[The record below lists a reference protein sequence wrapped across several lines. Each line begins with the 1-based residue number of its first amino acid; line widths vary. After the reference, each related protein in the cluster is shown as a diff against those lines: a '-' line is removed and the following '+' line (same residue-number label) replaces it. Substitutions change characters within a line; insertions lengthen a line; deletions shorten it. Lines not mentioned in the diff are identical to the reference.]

1 MNYIR
6 VELLS
11 DTCFSSG
18 EVYNSAVDTDVFCD
32 TNGIP
37 VIGGKRLKGCIRE
50 AAEELRDWG
59 YMIDVEGIFG
69 DRYDRNSVI
78 HISDAKPEK
87 YDQYISELSVR
98 NDPML
103 VHPSRV
109 LDAFTYI
116 RTQTAVDQEG
126 IADHNTLRSIRVI
139 KKGLVFFASV
149 EFRCD
154 EEKKIEY
161 AQQML
166 KICKAVRHMGLNRTR
181 GMGSVKVSFEMNM
194 PEIFEDRTP
203 EFITAGRQD
212 GISYSRLDYM
222 LYLHSAV
229 LCKSAAGGQNV
240 CCPYI
245 EGAKIL
251 GMIAEAYKTEGEG
264 NEKFA
269 EDTKDRSLICS
280 NAYISD
286 GKKRFE
292 PADAS
297 LFAVKDDPQQGRCK
311 AVDIMG
317 ELRDDEIEKLSP
329 LGDKFI
335 CYNGQQ
341 AEEKKVDMEIRY
353 HHSRPADKSI
363 GHVVSGDSNNQMYQ
377 IESISAGQTFAGYIL
392 GNSDQIRKICELFEK
407 RDHYRIGYNRSAEY
421 GEVSIQVVGLSVNDE
436 VEEGKEKANRFLL
449 RLNSPAILRR
459 ENGMVSPDEEKILD
473 QLKTKLKMP
482 ELVLTIEKRF
492 LKFTEIGGYNVTWNA
507 RKPSVSVFDKG
518 TSFIMKSSVSIC
530 LEKINRIWIGE
541 RNMEGYGE
549 ICAEKVPEQ
558 YKFEIIKAKEEK
570 RNVVNES
577 EGVSDMLKWLGTR
590 YAKEI
595 VRAYAMKQAE
605 SIWKSIKK
613 RTNANA
619 VVNQMM
625 MILKE
630 QSNYSEFER
639 TVEDRYDKGV
649 DAKQEK
655 LETAKKIYVFPEQK
669 IVEMFSSDLPV
680 EIGEN
685 EVYMWY
691 FNTLLTQL
699 KYKIR
704 HQRKG
709 GKDKN
714 EQ

>member
-18 EVYNSAVDTDVFCD
+18 EVYNSAVDTDVFRD
-32 TNGIP
+32 ENGIP

-69 DRYDRNSVI
+69 SKYDRNSAI
-78 HISDAKPEK
+78 HISDARPEQ
-87 YDQYISELSVR
+87 YDQYISELSMR

-126 IADHNTLRSIRVI
+126 IADRNTLRSIRVI
-139 KKGLVFFASV
+139 KKGLVFFAPV
-149 EFRCD
+149 EFRCSD
-154 EEKKIEY
+154 EKKHEY
-161 AQQML
+161 EDQMV
-166 KICKAVRHMGLNRTR
+166 KICKVVRHMGLNRTR
-181 GMGSVKVSFEMNM
+181 GMGSVKVSFEMDI
-194 PEIFEDRTP
+194 PEIFKDRKP
-203 EFITAGRQD
+203 EFIIAECQEGM
-212 GISYSRLDYM
+212 SYSKLDYM

-229 LCKSAAGGQNV
+229 LCKSAAGGQTV

-251 GMIAEAYKTEGEG
+251 GMIAEAYKTEGKG
-264 NEKFA
+264 NEEFA
-269 EDTKDRSLICS
+269 KDTKDQALICS

-286 GKKRFE
+286 GRKRFE

-297 LFAVKDDPQQGRCK
+297 LFVVKDDPRKGRCK
-311 AVDIMG
+311 AVDIG

-363 GHVVSGDSNNQMYQ
+363 GHVVSSDSDNQMYQ
-377 IESISAGQTFAGYIL
+377 IESISAGQTFTGYIL
-392 GNSDQIRKICELFEK
+392 GSSDQIRKICDLFEK
-407 RDHYRIGYNRSAEY
+407 RNHYRIGYNRSAEY
-421 GEVSIQVVGLSVNDE
+421 GEVSIHVVGLSENNEIDE
-436 VEEGKEKANRFLL
+436 GDSVDRFLL

-459 ENGMVSPDEEKILD
+459 ENGMVSPDEEVLLD
-473 QLKTKLKMP
+473 QLKRKLDLP
-482 ELVLTIEKRF
+482 DLAIEKRF
-492 LKFTEIGGYNVTWNA
+492 LRFTEIGGYNVTWNA
-507 RKPSVSVFDKG
+507 RKPSISVFDKG
-518 TSFIMKSSVSIC
+518 TAFVMKSPAPIC

-549 ICAEKVPEQ
+549 IRAEKIPEQ
-558 YKFEIIKAKEEK
+558 YKFEIIKAEEEK
-570 RNVVNES
+570 SKKVNES
-577 EGVSDMLKWLGTR
+577 ESVSDMLIWLGR
-590 YAKEI
+590 KYAGEI
-595 VRAYAMKQAE
+595 VQAYAAKQAE
-605 SIWKSIKK
+605 RIWESIRK
-613 RTNANA
+613 RPNVNA
-619 VVNQMM
+619 VVNQML

-630 QSNYSEFER
+630 QKKYSEFKR
-639 TVEDRYDKGV
+639 AVKDRYDKGV

-655 LETAKKIYVFPEQK
+655 LETAKKIYAFPEQK
-669 IVEMFSSDLPV
+669 IVEMFPSDLPV
-680 EIGEN
+680 KIGED

-691 FNTLLTQL
+691 FSTLLTQL

-709 GKDKN
+709 GKEKN

>member
-32 TNGIP
+32 ANGIP

-69 DRYDRNSVI
+69 ARYDRNSAI
-78 HISDAKPEK
+78 NISDAKPEQ

-103 VHPSRV
+103 VYPSRV

-116 RTQTAVDQEG
+116 RTQTALDQEG
-126 IADHNTLRSIRVI
+126 IADRNTLRSTRVI
-139 KKGLVFFASV
+139 KKGLVFFAPV
-149 EFRCD
+149 EFRCSD
-154 EEKKIEY
+154 EKKHEY
-161 AQQML
+161 EDQMV

-181 GMGSVKVSFEMNM
+181 GMGSVKVNFEMDM
-194 PEIFEDRTP
+194 PELFMDRKL
-203 EFITAGRQD
+203 EFSTTECQD
-212 GISYSRLDYM
+212 SISYSRLDYR

-229 LCKSAAGGQNV
+229 LCKSAAGGQTV

-251 GMIAEAYKTEGEG
+251 GMIAEAYKMEDKG

-269 EDTKDRSLICS
+269 ELTKDQSLICS

-297 LFAVKDDPQQGRCK
+297 LFVVKDNPCHGRCK
-311 AVDIMG
+311 AVDIG

-363 GHVVSGDSNNQMYQ
+363 GHVVSSDSDNQMYQ

-392 GNSDQIRKICELFEK
+392 GSSDQIRKICKLFK
-407 RDHYRIGYNRSAEY
+407 GRDYYRIGYNRSAEY
-421 GEVSIQVVGLSVNDE
+421 GEVSIHVVGLSENNE
-436 VEEGKEKANRFLL
+436 TEEGGESADTFLL

-459 ENGMVSPDEEKILD
+459 ENGMVSPDEEMILD
-473 QLKTKLKMP
+473 QLKKKLDLP
-482 ELVLTIEKRF
+482 DLEIEKRF

-507 RKPSVSVFDKG
+507 RKPSVPVFDKG
-518 TSFIMKSSVSIC
+518 TAFVMRSPVPVC

-549 ICAEKVPEQ
+549 IRAEKIPEQ

-570 RNVVNES
+570 AKKVNES
-577 EGVSDMLKWLGTR
+577 ESVSDMLIWLGRR
-590 YAKEI
+590 YAEEI
-595 VRAYAMKQAE
+595 VQAYAVKQAE
-605 SIWKSIKK
+605 RIWESIRK
-613 RTNANA
+613 RPNANA
-619 VVNQMM
+619 VVNQML

-630 QSNYSEFER
+630 QKKYSEFKR
-639 TVEDRYDKGV
+639 AVEDRYDKGV

-655 LETAKKIYVFPEQK
+655 LETAKKIYTFPEQK
-669 IVEMFSSDLPV
+669 IMEMFPSDLPV
-680 EIGEN
+680 KIGED

-691 FNTLLTQL
+691 FSTLLTQL

-709 GKDKN
+709 GKEKN

>member
-18 EVYNSAVDTDVFCD
+18 EVYNSAVDTDVFRD
-32 TNGIP
+32 ENGIP

-69 DRYDRNSVI
+69 SKYDRNSAI
-78 HISDAKPEK
+78 HISDARPEQ

-126 IADHNTLRSIRVI
+126 IADRNTLRSIRVI
-139 KKGLVFFASV
+139 KKGLVFFAPV
-149 EFRCD
+149 EFRCSD
-154 EEKKIEY
+154 EKKHEY
-161 AQQML
+161 EDQMV

-181 GMGSVKVSFEMNM
+181 GTGSVKVSFEMDI
-194 PEIFEDRTP
+194 PEIFKDRKP
-203 EFITAGRQD
+203 EFITAECQE

-229 LCKSAAGGQNV
+229 LCKSAAGGQTV

-251 GMIAEAYKTEGEG
+251 GMIAEAYKTEGKG
-264 NEKFA
+264 NEEFA
-269 EDTKDRSLICS
+269 ELTKDQSLICS

-297 LFAVKDDPQQGRCK
+297 LFVVKDDPLQGRCK
-311 AVDIMG
+311 AVDMG
-317 ELRDDEIEKLSP
+317 ELKDDEIEKLSP

-335 CYNGQQ
+335 CYNRQQ

-363 GHVVSGDSNNQMYQ
+363 GHVVSSDSDNQMYQ
-377 IESISAGQTFAGYIL
+377 IESISAGQTFTGYIL
-392 GNSDQIRKICELFEK
+392 GSSDQIRKICELFEK
-407 RDHYRIGYNRSAEY
+407 RNHYRIGYNRSAEY
-421 GEVSIQVVGLSVNDE
+421 GEVSIHVAGLSENNE
-436 VEEGKEKANRFLL
+436 IEEGDSVDRFLL

-459 ENGMVSPDEEKILD
+459 ENGMVSPDEEMILG
-473 QLKTKLKMP
+473 QLKRKLDLP
-482 ELVLTIEKRF
+482 NLTIEKRF
-492 LKFTEIGGYNVTWNA
+492 LRFTEIGGYNVTWNA
-507 RKPSVSVFDKG
+507 RKPSVPVFDKG
-518 TSFIMKSSVSIC
+518 TAFVMRSPVPVC

-549 ICAEKVPEQ
+549 IRAEKIPEQ
-558 YKFEIIKAKEEK
+558 YKFEIIKAEEEK
-570 RNVVNES
+570 SKKVNES
-577 EGVSDMLKWLGTR
+577 ESVSDMLIWLGR
-590 YAKEI
+590 KYAGEI
-595 VRAYAMKQAE
+595 VQAYAAKQAE
-605 SIWKSIKK
+605 RIWESIRK
-613 RTNANA
+613 RPNANA
-619 VVNQMM
+619 VVNQML

-630 QSNYSEFER
+630 QKKYSEFKR
-639 TVEDRYDKGV
+639 AVEDRYDKGV

-655 LETAKKIYVFPEQK
+655 LETAKKIYAFPEQK
-669 IVEMFSSDLPV
+669 IVEMFPSDLPV
-680 EIGEN
+680 KIGED

-691 FNTLLTQL
+691 FSTLLTQL

-709 GKDKN
+709 GKEKN

>member
-18 EVYNSAVDTDVFCD
+18 EVYNSAVDTDVFRD
-32 TNGIP
+32 ENGIP

-69 DRYDRNSVI
+69 SKYDRNSAI
-78 HISDAKPEK
+78 HISDARPEQ
-87 YDQYISELSVR
+87 YDQYLSELSVR

-126 IADHNTLRSIRVI
+126 IADRNTLRSIRVI
-139 KKGLVFFASV
+139 KKGLVFFAPV
-149 EFRCD
+149 EFRCSD
-154 EEKKIEY
+154 EKKHEY
-161 AQQML
+161 EDQMV

-181 GMGSVKVSFEMNM
+181 GMGSVKVSFEMDI
-194 PEIFEDRTP
+194 PEIFKDRKP
-203 EFITAGRQD
+203 EFITAECQE

-229 LCKSAAGGQNV
+229 LCKSAAGGQTV

-251 GMIAEAYKTEGEG
+251 GMIAEAYKTEGKG
-264 NEKFA
+264 NEEFA
-269 EDTKDRSLICS
+269 KDTKDQSLICS

-286 GKKRFE
+286 GERRFE

-297 LFAVKDDPQQGRCK
+297 LFVVKDDPRQGRCK
-311 AVDIMG
+311 AVDMG
-317 ELRDDEIEKLSP
+317 ELKDDEIEKLSP

-363 GHVVSGDSNNQMYQ
+363 GHVVSSDSDNQMYQ

-392 GNSDQIRKICELFEK
+392 GSSDQIRKICELFKK

-421 GEVSIQVVGLSVNDE
+421 GEVSIHVAGLSENNE
-436 VEEGKEKANRFLL
+436 IEEGDSVDRFLL

-459 ENGMVSPDEEKILD
+459 ENGMVSPDEEMILG
-473 QLKTKLKMP
+473 QLKRKLDLP
-482 ELVLTIEKRF
+482 DLTIEKRF
-492 LKFTEIGGYNVTWNA
+492 LRFTEIGGYNVTWNA
-507 RKPSVSVFDKG
+507 RKPSVPVFDKG
-518 TSFIMKSSVSIC
+518 TAFIMRSPVPVC

-549 ICAEKVPEQ
+549 IRAEKIPEQ
-558 YKFEIIKAKEEK
+558 HKFEIIKAEEEK
-570 RNVVNES
+570 SKKVNES
-577 EGVSDMLKWLGTR
+577 ESVSDMLIWLGR
-590 YAKEI
+590 KYAGEI
-595 VRAYAMKQAE
+595 VQAYAAKQAE
-605 SIWKSIKK
+605 RIWESIRK
-613 RTNANA
+613 RPNANA
-619 VVNQMM
+619 VVNQML

-630 QSNYSEFER
+630 QKKYSEFTR
-639 TVEDRYDKGV
+639 AVEDRYDKGV

-655 LETAKKIYVFPEQK
+655 LETAKKIYAFPEQK
-669 IVEMFSSDLPV
+669 IVEMFPSDLPV
-680 EIGEN
+680 EIGED

-691 FNTLLTQL
+691 FSTLLTQL

-709 GKDKN
+709 GKEKN

>member
-18 EVYNSAVDTDVFCD
+18 EVYNSAVDTDVFRD
-32 TNGIP
+32 ENGIP

-69 DRYDRNSVI
+69 SKYDRNSAI
-78 HISDAKPEK
+78 HISDARPEQ
-87 YDQYISELSVR
+87 YDQYISELSMR

-126 IADHNTLRSIRVI
+126 IADRNTLRSIRVI
-139 KKGLVFFASV
+139 KKGLVFFAPV
-149 EFRCD
+149 EFRCSD
-154 EEKKIEY
+154 EKKHEY
-161 AQQML
+161 EDQMV

-181 GMGSVKVSFEMNM
+181 GMGSVKVSFEMDI
-194 PEIFEDRTP
+194 PEIFKDRKP
-203 EFITAGRQD
+203 EFIIAECQEGM
-212 GISYSRLDYM
+212 SYSRLDYM

-229 LCKSAAGGQNV
+229 LCKSAAGGQTV

-251 GMIAEAYKTEGEG
+251 GMIAEAYKTEGKG
-264 NEKFA
+264 NEEFA
-269 EDTKDRSLICS
+269 KDTKDQVLICS

-286 GKKRFE
+286 GRKRFE

-297 LFAVKDDPQQGRCK
+297 LFVVKDDPRKGRCK
-311 AVDIMG
+311 AVDIG

-363 GHVVSGDSNNQMYQ
+363 GHVVSSDSDNQMYQ
-377 IESISAGQTFAGYIL
+377 IESISAGQTFTGYIL
-392 GNSDQIRKICELFEK
+392 GSSDQIRKICDLFEK
-407 RDHYRIGYNRSAEY
+407 RNHYRIGYNRSAEY
-421 GEVSIQVVGLSVNDE
+421 GEVSIYVVGLSENNEIDE
-436 VEEGKEKANRFLL
+436 GDSVDRFLL

-459 ENGMVSPDEEKILD
+459 ENGMVSPDEEVLLD
-473 QLKTKLKMP
+473 QLKRKLDLP
-482 ELVLTIEKRF
+482 DLAIEKRF
-492 LKFTEIGGYNVTWNA
+492 LRFTEIGGYNVTWNA
-507 RKPSVSVFDKG
+507 RKPSISVFDKG
-518 TSFIMKSSVSIC
+518 TAFVMKSPAPIC

-549 ICAEKVPEQ
+549 IRAEKIPEQ
-558 YKFEIIKAKEEK
+558 YKFEIIKAEEEK
-570 RNVVNES
+570 SKKVNES
-577 EGVSDMLKWLGTR
+577 ESVSDMLIWLGR
-590 YAKEI
+590 KYAGEI
-595 VRAYAMKQAE
+595 VQAYAAKQAE
-605 SIWKSIKK
+605 RIWESIRK
-613 RTNANA
+613 RPNANA
-619 VVNQMM
+619 VVNQML

-630 QSNYSEFER
+630 QKKYSEFKR
-639 TVEDRYDKGV
+639 AVKDRYDKGV

-655 LETAKKIYVFPEQK
+655 LETAKKIYAFPEQK
-669 IVEMFSSDLPV
+669 IVEMFPSDLPV
-680 EIGEN
+680 KIGED

-691 FNTLLTQL
+691 FSTLLTQL

-709 GKDKN
+709 GKEKN

>member
-18 EVYNSAVDTDVFCD
+18 EVYNSAVDTDVFRD
-32 TNGIP
+32 ENGIP

-69 DRYDRNSVI
+69 SKYDRNSAI
-78 HISDAKPEK
+78 HISDARPEQ

-126 IADHNTLRSIRVI
+126 IADRNTLRSIRVI
-139 KKGLVFFASV
+139 KKGLVFFAPV
-149 EFRCD
+149 EFRCSD
-154 EEKKIEY
+154 EKKHEY
-161 AQQML
+161 EDQMV

-181 GMGSVKVSFEMNM
+181 GTGSVKVSFEMDI
-194 PEIFEDRTP
+194 PEIFKDRKP
-203 EFITAGRQD
+203 EFITAECQE

-229 LCKSAAGGQNV
+229 LCKSAAGGQTV

-251 GMIAEAYKTEGEG
+251 GMIAEAYKTEGKG
-264 NEKFA
+264 NEEFA
-269 EDTKDRSLICS
+269 ELTKDQSLICS

-297 LFAVKDDPQQGRCK
+297 LFVVKDDPRQGRCK
-311 AVDIMG
+311 AVDMG
-317 ELRDDEIEKLSP
+317 ELKDDEIEKLSP

-363 GHVVSGDSNNQMYQ
+363 GHVVSSDSDNQMYQ
-377 IESISAGQTFAGYIL
+377 IESISAGQTFTGYIL
-392 GNSDQIRKICELFEK
+392 GSSDQIRKICELFEK
-407 RDHYRIGYNRSAEY
+407 RNHYRIGYNRSAEY
-421 GEVSIQVVGLSVNDE
+421 GEVSIHVAGLSENNE
-436 VEEGKEKANRFLL
+436 IEEGDSVDRFLL

-459 ENGMVSPDEEKILD
+459 ENGMVSPDEEMILG
-473 QLKTKLKMP
+473 QLKRKLDLP
-482 ELVLTIEKRF
+482 DLTIEKRF
-492 LKFTEIGGYNVTWNA
+492 LRFTEIGGYNVTWNA
-507 RKPSVSVFDKG
+507 RKPSVPVFDKG
-518 TSFIMKSSVSIC
+518 TAFIMRSPVPVC

-549 ICAEKVPEQ
+549 IRAEKIPEQ
-558 YKFEIIKAKEEK
+558 HKFEIIKAEEEK
-570 RNVVNES
+570 SKKVNES
-577 EGVSDMLKWLGTR
+577 ESVSDMLIWLGR
-590 YAKEI
+590 KYAGEI
-595 VRAYAMKQAE
+595 VQAYAAKQAE
-605 SIWKSIKK
+605 RIWESIRK
-613 RTNANA
+613 RPNANA
-619 VVNQMM
+619 VVNQML

-630 QSNYSEFER
+630 QKKYSEFKR
-639 TVEDRYDKGV
+639 AVEDRYDKGV

-655 LETAKKIYVFPEQK
+655 LETAKKIYAFPEQK
-669 IVEMFSSDLPV
+669 IVEMFPSDLPV
-680 EIGEN
+680 KIGED

-691 FNTLLTQL
+691 FSTLLTQL

-709 GKDKN
+709 GKEKN

>member
-18 EVYNSAVDTDVFCD
+18 EVYNSAVDTDVFRD
-32 TNGIP
+32 ENGIP

-69 DRYDRNSVI
+69 SKYDRNSAI
-78 HISDAKPEK
+78 HISDARPEQ

-126 IADHNTLRSIRVI
+126 IADRNTLRSIRVI
-139 KKGLVFFASV
+139 KKGLVFFAPV
-149 EFRCD
+149 EFRCSD
-154 EEKKIEY
+154 EKKHEY
-161 AQQML
+161 EDQMV

-181 GMGSVKVSFEMNM
+181 GMGSVKVSFEMDI
-194 PEIFEDRTP
+194 PEIFKDRKP
-203 EFITAGRQD
+203 EFITAACQEGM
-212 GISYSRLDYM
+212 SYSRLDYM

-229 LCKSAAGGQNV
+229 LCKSAAGGQTV

-251 GMIAEAYKTEGEG
+251 GMIAEAYKTEGKG
-264 NEKFA
+264 NEEFA
-269 EDTKDRSLICS
+269 KDTKDQSLICS

-297 LFAVKDDPQQGRCK
+297 LFVVKDDPRKGRCK
-311 AVDIMG
+311 AVDIG

-363 GHVVSGDSNNQMYQ
+363 GHAVSSDSDNQMYQ
-377 IESISAGQTFAGYIL
+377 IESISAGQTFTGYIL
-392 GNSDQIRKICELFEK
+392 GSSDQIRKICELFEK
-407 RDHYRIGYNRSAEY
+407 RNHYRIGYNRSAEY
-421 GEVSIQVVGLSVNDE
+421 GEVSIHVVGLSENNE
-436 VEEGKEKANRFLL
+436 IEEGDSVDRFLL

-459 ENGMVSPDEEKILD
+459 ENGMVSPDEEMILG
-473 QLKTKLKMP
+473 QLKRKLDLP
-482 ELVLTIEKRF
+482 DLTIEKRF
-492 LKFTEIGGYNVTWNA
+492 LRFTEIGGYNVTWNA
-507 RKPSVSVFDKG
+507 RKPSVPVFDKG
-518 TSFIMKSSVSIC
+518 TAFVMRSPVPVC

-549 ICAEKVPEQ
+549 IRAEKIPEQ
-558 YKFEIIKAKEEK
+558 YKFEIIKAEEEK
-570 RNVVNES
+570 SKKVNES
-577 EGVSDMLKWLGTR
+577 ESVSDMLIWLGR
-590 YAKEI
+590 KYAGEI
-595 VRAYAMKQAE
+595 VQAYAAKQAE
-605 SIWKSIKK
+605 RIWESIRK
-613 RTNANA
+613 RPNANA
-619 VVNQMM
+619 VVNQML

-630 QSNYSEFER
+630 QKKYSEFTR
-639 TVEDRYDKGV
+639 AVEDRYDKGV

-655 LETAKKIYVFPEQK
+655 LETAKKIYAFPEQK
-669 IVEMFSSDLPV
+669 IVEMFPSDLPV
-680 EIGEN
+680 EIGED

-691 FNTLLTQL
+691 FSTLLTQL

-709 GKDKN
+709 GKEKN

>member
-18 EVYNSAVDTDVFCD
+18 EVYNSAVDTDVFRD
-32 TNGIP
+32 ENGIP

-69 DRYDRNSVI
+69 SKYDRNSAI
-78 HISDAKPEK
+78 HISDARPEQ

-126 IADHNTLRSIRVI
+126 IADRNTLRSIRVI
-139 KKGLVFFASV
+139 KKGLVFFAPV
-149 EFRCD
+149 EFRCSD
-154 EEKKIEY
+154 EKKHEY
-161 AQQML
+161 EDQMV

-181 GMGSVKVSFEMNM
+181 GMGSVKVSFEMDI
-194 PEIFEDRTP
+194 PEIFKDRKP
-203 EFITAGRQD
+203 EFITAACQEGM
-212 GISYSRLDYM
+212 SYSRLDYM

-229 LCKSAAGGQNV
+229 LCKSAAGGQTV

-251 GMIAEAYKTEGEG
+251 GMIAEAYKTEGKG
-264 NEKFA
+264 NEEFA
-269 EDTKDRSLICS
+269 KDTKDQSLICS

-286 GKKRFE
+286 GERRFE

-297 LFAVKDDPQQGRCK
+297 LFVVKDDPRQGRCK
-311 AVDIMG
+311 AVDMG
-317 ELRDDEIEKLSP
+317 ELKDDEIEKLSP

-363 GHVVSGDSNNQMYQ
+363 GHVVSSDSDNQMYQ
-377 IESISAGQTFAGYIL
+377 IESISAGQTFTGYIL
-392 GNSDQIRKICELFEK
+392 GSSDQIRKICELFEK
-407 RDHYRIGYNRSAEY
+407 RNHYRIGYNRSAEY
-421 GEVSIQVVGLSVNDE
+421 GEVSIHVVGLSENNE
-436 VEEGKEKANRFLL
+436 IEEGDSVDRFLL

-459 ENGMVSPDEEKILD
+459 ENGMVSPDEEMILG
-473 QLKTKLKMP
+473 QLKRKLDLP
-482 ELVLTIEKRF
+482 DLTIEKRF
-492 LKFTEIGGYNVTWNA
+492 LRFTEIGGYNVTWNA
-507 RKPSVSVFDKG
+507 RKPSVPVFDKG
-518 TSFIMKSSVSIC
+518 TAFIMRSPVPVC

-549 ICAEKVPEQ
+549 IRAEKIPEQ
-558 YKFEIIKAKEEK
+558 HKFEIIKAEEEK
-570 RNVVNES
+570 SKKVNES
-577 EGVSDMLKWLGTR
+577 ESVSDMLIWLGR
-590 YAKEI
+590 KYAGEI
-595 VRAYAMKQAE
+595 VQAYAAKQAE
-605 SIWKSIKK
+605 RIWESIRK
-613 RTNANA
+613 RPNANA
-619 VVNQMM
+619 VVNQML

-630 QSNYSEFER
+630 QKKYSEFTR
-639 TVEDRYDKGV
+639 AVEDRYDKGV

-655 LETAKKIYVFPEQK
+655 LETAKKIYAFPEQK
-669 IVEMFSSDLPV
+669 IVEMFPSDLPV
-680 EIGEN
+680 EIGED

-691 FNTLLTQL
+691 FSTLLTQL

-709 GKDKN
+709 GKEKN

>member
-18 EVYNSAVDTDVFCD
+18 EVYNSAVDTDVFRD
-32 TNGIP
+32 ENGIP

-69 DRYDRNSVI
+69 SKYDRNSAI
-78 HISDAKPEK
+78 HISDARPEQ

-126 IADHNTLRSIRVI
+126 IADRNTLRSIRAI
-139 KKGLVFFASV
+139 KKGLVFFAPV
-149 EFRCD
+149 ELRCSD
-154 EEKKIEY
+154 EKKHEY
-161 AQQML
+161 EDQMV

-181 GMGSVKVSFEMNM
+181 GMGSVKVSFEMDI
-194 PEIFEDRTP
+194 PEIFKDRKP
-203 EFITAGRQD
+203 EFIIAECQEGM
-212 GISYSRLDYM
+212 SYSRLDYM

-229 LCKSAAGGQNV
+229 LCKSAAGGQTV

-251 GMIAEAYKTEGEG
+251 GMIAEAYKTEGKG
-264 NEKFA
+264 NEEFA
-269 EDTKDRSLICS
+269 ELTKDQSLICS

-286 GKKRFE
+286 GRKRFE

-297 LFAVKDDPQQGRCK
+297 LFVVKDDPREGRCK
-311 AVDIMG
+311 AVDIG

-363 GHVVSGDSNNQMYQ
+363 GHVVSSDSDNQMYQ

-392 GNSDQIRKICELFEK
+392 GSSDQIRKICELFKK
-407 RDHYRIGYNRSAEY
+407 RNHYRIGYNRSAEY
-421 GEVSIQVVGLSVNDE
+421 GEVSIHVVGLSVDDG
-436 VEEGKEKANRFLL
+436 VEEGKEKVNRFLL

-459 ENGMVSPDEEKILD
+459 KNGMVSPDEKIILD
-473 QLKTKLKMP
+473 QLERKMNLS
-482 ELVLTIEKRF
+482 ELIIEKRF

-507 RKPSVSVFDKG
+507 RKPSVPVFDKG
-518 TSFIMKSSVSIC
+518 TTFIMRSPVPIC
-530 LEKINRIWIGE
+530 LDKINRIWIGE

-558 YKFEIIKAKEEK
+558 YKFEIAKAKEEK
-570 RNVVNES
+570 TKAVNES
-577 EGVSDMLKWLGTR
+577 KETSDMLKWLGTR

-595 VRAYAMKQAE
+595 VRAYAVKQAE
-605 SIWKSIKK
+605 SIWKSIKE
-613 RTNANA
+613 RPNANA
-619 VVNQMM
+619 VVNQML

-630 QSNYSEFER
+630 QTKYSEFEGA
-639 TVEDRYDKGV
+639 VEERYDKGV

-655 LETAKKIYVFPEQK
+655 LEIAKKIYAFSKEEIVDMFP
-669 IVEMFSSDLPV
+669 SDLPV
-680 EIGEN
+680 EIGED
-685 EVYMWY
+685 EVYTWY
-691 FNTLLTQL
+691 FSTLLTQL

-709 GKDKN
+709 GKEKN

>member
-18 EVYNSAVDTDVFCD
+18 EVYNSAVDTDVFRD
-32 TNGIP
+32 ENGIP

-69 DRYDRNSVI
+69 SKYDRNSAI
-78 HISDAKPEK
+78 HISDARPEQ

-126 IADHNTLRSIRVI
+126 IADRNTLRSIRVI
-139 KKGLVFFASV
+139 KKGLVFFAPV
-149 EFRCD
+149 EFRCSD
-154 EEKKIEY
+154 EKKHEY
-161 AQQML
+161 EDQMV

-181 GMGSVKVSFEMNM
+181 GMGSVKVSFEMDI
-194 PEIFEDRTP
+194 PEIFKDRKP
-203 EFITAGRQD
+203 EFITAACQEGM
-212 GISYSRLDYM
+212 SYSRLDYM

-229 LCKSAAGGQNV
+229 LCKSAAGGQTV

-251 GMIAEAYKTEGEG
+251 GMIAEAYKTEGKG
-264 NEKFA
+264 NEEFA
-269 EDTKDRSLICS
+269 KDTKDQSLICS

-286 GKKRFE
+286 GERRFE

-297 LFAVKDDPQQGRCK
+297 LFVVKDDPRQGRCK
-311 AVDIMG
+311 AVDMG
-317 ELRDDEIEKLSP
+317 ELKDDEIEKLSP

-363 GHVVSGDSNNQMYQ
+363 GHVVSSDSDNQMYQ
-377 IESISAGQTFAGYIL
+377 IESISAGQTFTGYIL
-392 GNSDQIRKICELFEK
+392 GSSDQIRKICELFEK
-407 RDHYRIGYNRSAEY
+407 RNHYRIGYNRSAEY
-421 GEVSIQVVGLSVNDE
+421 GEVSIHVVGLSENNE
-436 VEEGKEKANRFLL
+436 IEEGDSVDRFLL

-459 ENGMVSPDEEKILD
+459 ENGMVSPDEEMILG
-473 QLKTKLKMP
+473 QLKRKLDLP
-482 ELVLTIEKRF
+482 DLTIEKRF
-492 LKFTEIGGYNVTWNA
+492 LRFTEIGGYNVTWNA
-507 RKPSVSVFDKG
+507 RKPSVPVFDKG
-518 TSFIMKSSVSIC
+518 TAFVMRSPVPVC

-549 ICAEKVPEQ
+549 IRAEKIPEQ
-558 YKFEIIKAKEEK
+558 YKFEIIKAEEEK
-570 RNVVNES
+570 SKKVNES
-577 EGVSDMLKWLGTR
+577 ESVSDMLIWLGR
-590 YAKEI
+590 KYAGEI
-595 VRAYAMKQAE
+595 VQAYAAKQAE
-605 SIWKSIKK
+605 RIWESIRK
-613 RTNANA
+613 RPNANA
-619 VVNQMM
+619 VVNQML

-630 QSNYSEFER
+630 QKKYSEFKR
-639 TVEDRYDKGV
+639 AVEDRYDKGV

-655 LETAKKIYVFPEQK
+655 LETAKKIYAFPEQK
-669 IVEMFSSDLPV
+669 IVEMFPSDLPV
-680 EIGEN
+680 KIGED

-691 FNTLLTQL
+691 FSTLLTQL

-709 GKDKN
+709 GKEKN

>member
-32 TNGIP
+32 ANGIP

-69 DRYDRNSVI
+69 ARYDRNSAI
-78 HISDAKPEK
+78 NISDAKPEQ

-116 RTQTAVDQEG
+116 RAQTALDQEG
-126 IADHNTLRSIRVI
+126 IADRNTLRSIRVI
-139 KKGLVFFASV
+139 KKGLVFFAPV

-154 EEKKIEY
+154 EEKKREY
-161 AQQML
+161 AGQMV

-181 GMGSVKVSFEMNM
+181 GMGSVKVSFEMDM
-194 PEIFEDRTP
+194 PELFKDRKP
-203 EFITAGRQD
+203 EFITDECQD

-229 LCKSAAGGQNV
+229 LCKSAAGGQTV

-251 GMIAEAYKTEGEG
+251 GMIAEAYKTESQG

-269 EDTKDRSLICS
+269 KDTKDQSLICS

-286 GKKRFE
+286 GEKRFE

-297 LFAVKDDPQQGRCK
+297 LFVVKDDSRQGRCK
-311 AVDIMG
+311 AVDMG
-317 ELRDDEIEKLSP
+317 ELKDDEIEKLSP

-363 GHVVSGDSNNQMYQ
+363 GHVVSSDSDNQMYQ
-377 IESISAGQTFAGYIL
+377 IESISAGQTFAGYIC
-392 GNSDQIRKICELFEK
+392 GSSDKIRKICELFEK
-407 RDHYRIGYNRSAEY
+407 REHYRIGYNRSAEY
-421 GEVSIQVVGLSVNDE
+421 GDVSIHVVGLSVNDE
-436 VEEGKEKANRFLL
+436 VEEEKEKVNRFLL

-459 ENGMVSPDEEKILD
+459 ENGMVSPDEEKILG
-473 QLKTKLKMP
+473 QLKTKLEMP

-507 RKPSVSVFDKG
+507 RKPSAPVFDKG
-518 TSFIMKSSVSIC
+518 TAFIIKSSVPIC
-530 LEKINRIWIGE
+530 LDKINRIWIGE

-558 YKFEIIKAKEEK
+558 YKFEIVKAKDEK
-570 RNVVNES
+570 LNVVNES
-577 EGVSDMLKWLGTR
+577 EETLDMLKWLGTR

-595 VRAYAMKQAE
+595 VRAYAVKQAE
-605 SIWKSIKK
+605 SIWKSIKE
-613 RTNANA
+613 RPNANA
-619 VVNQMM
+619 VVNQML

-630 QSNYSEFER
+630 QTKYSEFEGA
-639 TVEDRYDKGV
+639 VEERYDKGV

-655 LETAKKIYVFPEQK
+655 LETAKKIYAFSKEEIVDMFP
-669 IVEMFSSDLPV
+669 SDLPV
-680 EIGEN
+680 EIGED
-685 EVYMWY
+685 EVYTWY
-691 FNTLLTQL
+691 FSTLLTQL

-709 GKDKN
+709 GKEKN

>member
-18 EVYNSAVDTDVFCD
+18 EVYNSAVDTDVFRD
-32 TNGIP
+32 ENGIP

-69 DRYDRNSVI
+69 SKYDRNSAI
-78 HISDAKPEK
+78 HISDARPEQ

-126 IADHNTLRSIRVI
+126 IADRNTLRSIRVI
-139 KKGLVFFASV
+139 KKGLVFFAPV
-149 EFRCD
+149 EFRCSD
-154 EEKKIEY
+154 EKKHEY
-161 AQQML
+161 EDQMV

-181 GMGSVKVSFEMNM
+181 GMGSVKVSFEMDI
-194 PEIFEDRTP
+194 PEIFKDRKP
-203 EFITAGRQD
+203 EFITAACQEGM
-212 GISYSRLDYM
+212 IYSRLDYM

-229 LCKSAAGGQNV
+229 LCKSAAGGQTV

-251 GMIAEAYKTEGEG
+251 GMIAEAYKTEGKG
-264 NEKFA
+264 NEEFA
-269 EDTKDRSLICS
+269 KDTKDQSLICS

-286 GKKRFE
+286 GERRFE

-297 LFAVKDDPQQGRCK
+297 LFVVKDDPRQGRCK
-311 AVDIMG
+311 AVDMG
-317 ELRDDEIEKLSP
+317 ELKDDEIEKLSP

-363 GHVVSGDSNNQMYQ
+363 GHVVSSDSDNQMYQ
-377 IESISAGQTFAGYIL
+377 IESISAGQTFTGYIL
-392 GNSDQIRKICELFEK
+392 GSSDQIRKICELFEK
-407 RDHYRIGYNRSAEY
+407 RNHYRIGYNRSAEY
-421 GEVSIQVVGLSVNDE
+421 GEVSIHVVGLSENNE
-436 VEEGKEKANRFLL
+436 IEEGDSVDRFLL

-459 ENGMVSPDEEKILD
+459 ENGMVSPDEEMILG
-473 QLKTKLKMP
+473 QLKRKLDLP
-482 ELVLTIEKRF
+482 DLTIEKRF
-492 LKFTEIGGYNVTWNA
+492 LRFTEIGGYNVTWNA
-507 RKPSVSVFDKG
+507 RKPSVPVFDKG
-518 TSFIMKSSVSIC
+518 TAFIMRSPVPVC

-549 ICAEKVPEQ
+549 IRAEKIPEQ
-558 YKFEIIKAKEEK
+558 HKFEIIKAEEEK
-570 RNVVNES
+570 SKKVNES
-577 EGVSDMLKWLGTR
+577 ESVSDMLIWLGR
-590 YAKEI
+590 KYAGEI
-595 VRAYAMKQAE
+595 VQAYAAKQAE
-605 SIWKSIKK
+605 RIWESIRK
-613 RTNANA
+613 RPNANA
-619 VVNQMM
+619 VVNQML

-630 QSNYSEFER
+630 QKKYSEFTR
-639 TVEDRYDKGV
+639 AVEDRYDKGV

-655 LETAKKIYVFPEQK
+655 LETAKKIYAFPEQK
-669 IVEMFSSDLPV
+669 IVEMFPSDLPV
-680 EIGEN
+680 EIGED

-691 FNTLLTQL
+691 FSTLLTQL

-709 GKDKN
+709 GKEKN

>member
-32 TNGIP
+32 ANGIP

-69 DRYDRNSVI
+69 ARYDRNSAI
-78 HISDAKPEK
+78 NISDAKPEQ

-103 VHPSRV
+103 VYPSRV

-116 RTQTAVDQEG
+116 RIQTALDQEG
-126 IADHNTLRSIRVI
+126 IADRNTLRSTRVI
-139 KKGLVFFASV
+139 KKGLIFFAPV
-149 EFRCD
+149 EFRCSD
-154 EEKKIEY
+154 EKKHEY
-161 AQQML
+161 EDQMV

-181 GMGSVKVSFEMNM
+181 GMGSVKVSFEMDM
-194 PEIFEDRTP
+194 PELFMDRKP
-203 EFITAGRQD
+203 EFSTTECQD
-212 GISYSRLDYM
+212 SISYSRLDYR

-229 LCKSAAGGQNV
+229 LCKSAAGGQTV

-251 GMIAEAYKTEGEG
+251 GMIAEAYKMEDKG

-269 EDTKDRSLICS
+269 ELTKDQSLICS

-297 LFAVKDDPQQGRCK
+297 LFVVKDNPCHGRCK
-311 AVDIMG
+311 AVDIG

-363 GHVVSGDSNNQMYQ
+363 GHVVSSDSDNQMYQ

-392 GNSDQIRKICELFEK
+392 GSSDQIRKICKLFK
-407 RDHYRIGYNRSAEY
+407 GRDYYRIGYNRSAEY
-421 GEVSIQVVGLSVNDE
+421 GEVSIHVVGLSENNE
-436 VEEGKEKANRFLL
+436 TEEGGESADTFLL

-459 ENGMVSPDEEKILD
+459 ENGMVSPDEEMILD
-473 QLKTKLKMP
+473 QLKKKLDLP
-482 ELVLTIEKRF
+482 DLAIEKRF

-507 RKPSVSVFDKG
+507 RKPSVPVFDKG
-518 TSFIMKSSVSIC
+518 TAFVMRSPVPVC

-549 ICAEKVPEQ
+549 ICAEKIPEQ

-570 RNVVNES
+570 AKKVNES
-577 EGVSDMLKWLGTR
+577 ESVSDMLIWLGRR
-590 YAKEI
+590 YAEEI
-595 VRAYAMKQAE
+595 VQAYAVKQAE
-605 SIWKSIKK
+605 RIWESIRK
-613 RTNANA
+613 RPNANA
-619 VVNQMM
+619 VVNQML

-630 QSNYSEFER
+630 QKKYSEFKR
-639 TVEDRYDKGV
+639 AVEDRYDKGV

-655 LETAKKIYVFPEQK
+655 LETAKKIYTFPEQK
-669 IVEMFSSDLPV
+669 IMEMFPSDLPV
-680 EIGEN
+680 KIGED

-691 FNTLLTQL
+691 FSTLLTQL

-709 GKDKN
+709 GKEKN

>member
-18 EVYNSAVDTDVFCD
+18 EVYNSAVDTDVFRD
-32 TNGIP
+32 ENGIP

-69 DRYDRNSVI
+69 SKYDRNSAI
-78 HISDAKPEK
+78 HISDARPEQ
-87 YDQYISELSVR
+87 YDQYISELSMR

-126 IADHNTLRSIRVI
+126 IADRNTLRSIRAI
-139 KKGLVFFASV
+139 KKGLVFFAPV
-149 EFRCD
+149 ELRCSD
-154 EEKKIEY
+154 EKKHEY
-161 AQQML
+161 EDQMV
-166 KICKAVRHMGLNRTR
+166 KICKVVRHMGLNRTR
-181 GMGSVKVSFEMNM
+181 GMGSVKVSFEMDI
-194 PEIFEDRTP
+194 PEIFKDRKP
-203 EFITAGRQD
+203 EFIIAECQEGM
-212 GISYSRLDYM
+212 SYSRLDYM

-229 LCKSAAGGQNV
+229 LCKSAAGGQTV

-251 GMIAEAYKTEGEG
+251 GMIAEAYKTEGKG
-264 NEKFA
+264 NEEFA
-269 EDTKDRSLICS
+269 ELTKDQSLICS

-286 GKKRFE
+286 GRKRFE

-297 LFAVKDDPQQGRCK
+297 LFVVKDDPRKGRCK
-311 AVDIMG
+311 AVDIG

-363 GHVVSGDSNNQMYQ
+363 GHVVSSDSDNQMYQ
-377 IESISAGQTFAGYIL
+377 IESISAGQTFTGYIL
-392 GNSDQIRKICELFEK
+392 GSSDQIRKICDLFEK
-407 RDHYRIGYNRSAEY
+407 RNHYRIGYNRSAEY
-421 GEVSIQVVGLSVNDE
+421 GEVSIHVVGLSENNEIDE
-436 VEEGKEKANRFLL
+436 GDSVDRFLL

-459 ENGMVSPDEEKILD
+459 ENGMVSPDEEMILG
-473 QLKTKLKMP
+473 QLKRKLDLP
-482 ELVLTIEKRF
+482 NLTIEKRF
-492 LKFTEIGGYNVTWNA
+492 LRFTEIGGYNVTWNA
-507 RKPSVSVFDKG
+507 RKPSVPVFDKG
-518 TSFIMKSSVSIC
+518 TAFVMRSPVPVC

-549 ICAEKVPEQ
+549 IRAEKIPEQ
-558 YKFEIIKAKEEK
+558 YKFEIIKAEEEK
-570 RNVVNES
+570 SKKVNES
-577 EGVSDMLKWLGTR
+577 ESVSDMLIWLGR
-590 YAKEI
+590 KYAGEI
-595 VRAYAMKQAE
+595 VQAYAAKQAE
-605 SIWKSIKK
+605 RIWESIRK
-613 RTNANA
+613 RPNANA
-619 VVNQMM
+619 VVNQML

-630 QSNYSEFER
+630 QKKYSEFKR
-639 TVEDRYDKGV
+639 AVEDRYDKGV

-655 LETAKKIYVFPEQK
+655 LETAKKIYAFSKEEIVDMFP
-669 IVEMFSSDLPV
+669 SDLPV
-680 EIGEN
+680 EIGED
-685 EVYMWY
+685 EVYTWY
-691 FNTLLTQL
+691 FSTLLTQL

-709 GKDKN
+709 GKEKN

>member
-18 EVYNSAVDTDVFCD
+18 EVYNSAVDTDVFRD
-32 TNGIP
+32 ENGIP

-69 DRYDRNSVI
+69 SKYDRNSAI
-78 HISDAKPEK
+78 HISDARPEQ

-126 IADHNTLRSIRVI
+126 IADRNTLRSIRVI
-139 KKGLVFFASV
+139 KKGLVFFAPV
-149 EFRCD
+149 EFRCSD
-154 EEKKIEY
+154 EKKHEY
-161 AQQML
+161 EDQMV

-181 GMGSVKVSFEMNM
+181 GTGSVKVSFEMDI
-194 PEIFEDRTP
+194 PEIFKDRKP
-203 EFITAGRQD
+203 EFITAECQE

-229 LCKSAAGGQNV
+229 LCKSAAGGQTV

-251 GMIAEAYKTEGEG
+251 GMIAEAYKTEGKG
-264 NEKFA
+264 NEEFA
-269 EDTKDRSLICS
+269 ELTKDQSLICS

-297 LFAVKDDPQQGRCK
+297 LFVVKDDPRQGRCK
-311 AVDIMG
+311 AVDMG
-317 ELRDDEIEKLSP
+317 ELKDDEIEKLSP

-335 CYNGQQ
+335 CYNRQQ

-363 GHVVSGDSNNQMYQ
+363 GHVVSSDSDNQMYQ
-377 IESISAGQTFAGYIL
+377 IESISAGQTFTGYIL
-392 GNSDQIRKICELFEK
+392 GSSDQIRKICELFEK
-407 RDHYRIGYNRSAEY
+407 RNHYRIGYNRSAEY
-421 GEVSIQVVGLSVNDE
+421 GEVSIHVAGLSENNE
-436 VEEGKEKANRFLL
+436 IEEGDSVDRFLL

-459 ENGMVSPDEEKILD
+459 ENGMVSPDEEMILG
-473 QLKTKLKMP
+473 QLKRKLDLP
-482 ELVLTIEKRF
+482 NLTIEKRF
-492 LKFTEIGGYNVTWNA
+492 LRFTEIGGYNVTWNA
-507 RKPSVSVFDKG
+507 RKPSVPVFDKG
-518 TSFIMKSSVSIC
+518 TAFVMRSPVPVC

-549 ICAEKVPEQ
+549 IRAEKIPEQ
-558 YKFEIIKAKEEK
+558 YKFEIIKAEEEK
-570 RNVVNES
+570 SKKVNES
-577 EGVSDMLKWLGTR
+577 ESVSDMLIWLGR
-590 YAKEI
+590 KYAGEI
-595 VRAYAMKQAE
+595 VQAYAAKQAE
-605 SIWKSIKK
+605 RIWESIRK
-613 RTNANA
+613 RPNANA
-619 VVNQMM
+619 VVNQML

-630 QSNYSEFER
+630 QKKYSEFKR
-639 TVEDRYDKGV
+639 AVEDRYDKGV

-655 LETAKKIYVFPEQK
+655 LETAKKIYAFPEQK
-669 IVEMFSSDLPV
+669 IVEMFPSDLPV
-680 EIGEN
+680 KIGED

-691 FNTLLTQL
+691 FSTLLTQL

-709 GKDKN
+709 GKEKN

>member
-18 EVYNSAVDTDVFCD
+18 EVYNSAVDIDIFRD
-32 TNGIP
+32 ANGIP

-59 YMIDVEGIFG
+59 CKIDVEGIFG
-69 DRYDRNSVI
+69 SRHDGYSAI
-78 HISDAKPEK
+78 QISDAKPER
-87 YDQYISELSVR
+87 YDQYIYELSGR

-126 IADHNTLRSIRVI
+126 IADRNTLRSVRVI
-139 KKGLVFFASV
+139 KKGLVFFAPV
-149 EFRCD
+149 EFRCS
-154 EEKKIEY
+154 EEKKREY
-161 AQQML
+161 EGQMV

-181 GMGSVKVSFEMNM
+181 GMGSVKVSFETKQTSKEEKPKPVMDENR
-194 PEIFEDRTP
+194 EDM
-203 EFITAGRQD
+203 
-212 GISYSRLDYM
+212 SYFRLDYM
-222 LYLHSAV
+222 LYLHSAI
-229 LCKSAAGGQNV
+229 LCKSAAGGQTV

-251 GMIAEAYKTEGEG
+251 GMIAEAYKTAGEG

-269 EDTKDRSLICS
+269 ELTKDQSLICS

-286 GKKRFE
+286 GERRFE
-292 PADAS
+292 PANAS
-297 LFAVKDDPQQGRCK
+297 LFVVKDDPRQGRCK
-311 AVDIMG
+311 AVDIG

-363 GHVVSGDSNNQMYQ
+363 GHVVSSDSDNQMYQ

-392 GNSDQIRKICELFEK
+392 GSGKQIRKICELFRK
-407 RDHYRIGYNRSAEY
+407 RKHYRIGYNRSAEY
-421 GEVSIQVVGLSVNDE
+421 GEVSIHVVGLSENSE
-436 VEEGKEKANRFLL
+436 TEKEGERVDRFLL

-459 ENGMVSPDEEKILD
+459 ENGMISPDEKIILE
-473 QLKTKLKMP
+473 QLKKKLGLP
-482 ELVLTIEKRF
+482 DLVIEKRF
-492 LKFTEIGGYNVTWNA
+492 LKFAEIGGYNVTWNA
-507 RKPSVSVFDKG
+507 RKPSIPVFDKG
-518 TSFIMKSSVSIC
+518 TAFLMKSSVPIC
-530 LEKINRIWIGE
+530 LDKINRIWIGE

-558 YKFEIIKAKEEK
+558 YKFKIVKAKEEK
-570 RNVVNES
+570 PKAGYES
-577 EGVSDMLKWLGTR
+577 EETSDMLKWLGTR

-595 VRAYAMKQAE
+595 VRAEAVGEAE
-605 SIWKSIKK
+605 SIWESIKGK
-613 RTNANA
+613 SNANA
-619 VVNQMM
+619 VVNQML

-630 QSNYSEFER
+630 QKKYSEFKR

-655 LETAKKIYVFPEQK
+655 LETAKKIYAFPEK
-669 IVEMFSSDLPV
+669 EIVEKLPSDLPAA
-680 EIGEN
+680 IGGD
-685 EVYMWY
+685 EVYTWY
-691 FNTLLTQL
+691 FDALLTQL

-709 GKDKN
+709 GKEKN

>member
-18 EVYNSAVDTDVFCD
+18 EVYNSAVDIDIFRD
-32 TNGIP
+32 ANGIP

-59 YMIDVEGIFG
+59 YKIDVEGIFG
-69 DRYDRNSVI
+69 SRHDGYSAI
-78 HISDAKPEK
+78 QISDAKPEQ
-87 YDQYISELSVR
+87 YDQYISELSAR

-126 IADHNTLRSIRVI
+126 IADRNTLRSVRVI
-139 KKGLVFFASV
+139 KKGLVFFAPV
-149 EFRCD
+149 EFRCS
-154 EEKKIEY
+154 EEKKREY
-161 AQQML
+161 EGQMV

-181 GMGSVKVSFEMNM
+181 GMGSVKVSFETKQTSKEEKPKPVMDENR
-194 PEIFEDRTP
+194 EDM
-203 EFITAGRQD
+203 
-212 GISYSRLDYM
+212 SYFRLDYM

-229 LCKSAAGGQNV
+229 LCKSAAGGQTV

-251 GMIAEAYKTEGEG
+251 GMIAEAYKTAGEG

-269 EDTKDRSLICS
+269 ELTKDQSLICS

-286 GKKRFE
+286 GERRFE

-297 LFAVKDDPQQGRCK
+297 LFVVKDDPRQGRCK
-311 AVDIMG
+311 AVDIG

-363 GHVVSGDSNNQMYQ
+363 GHVVSSDSDNQMYQ
-377 IESISAGQTFAGYIL
+377 IESISAGQTFTGYIL
-392 GNSDQIRKICELFEK
+392 GSSDQIRKICELFEK
-407 RDHYRIGYNRSAEY
+407 RNHYRIGYNRSAEY
-421 GEVSIQVVGLSVNDE
+421 GEVSIHVAGLSENNE
-436 VEEGKEKANRFLL
+436 IEEGDSVDRFLL

-459 ENGMVSPDEEKILD
+459 ENGMVSPDEEMILG
-473 QLKTKLKMP
+473 QLKRKLDLP
-482 ELVLTIEKRF
+482 DLTIEKRF
-492 LKFTEIGGYNVTWNA
+492 LRFTEIGGYNVTWNA
-507 RKPSVSVFDKG
+507 RKPSVPVFDKG
-518 TSFIMKSSVSIC
+518 TAFIMRSPVPVC

-549 ICAEKVPEQ
+549 IRAEKIPEQ
-558 YKFEIIKAKEEK
+558 HKFEIIKAEEEK
-570 RNVVNES
+570 SKKVNES
-577 EGVSDMLKWLGTR
+577 ESVSDMLIWLGR
-590 YAKEI
+590 KYAGEI
-595 VRAYAMKQAE
+595 VQAYAAKQAE
-605 SIWKSIKK
+605 RIWESIRK
-613 RTNANA
+613 RPNANA
-619 VVNQMM
+619 VVNQML

-630 QSNYSEFER
+630 QKKYSEFTR
-639 TVEDRYDKGV
+639 AVEERYDKGV

-655 LETAKKIYVFPEQK
+655 LETAKKIYAFSKEEIVDMFP
-669 IVEMFSSDLPV
+669 SDLPV
-680 EIGEN
+680 EIGED

-691 FNTLLTQL
+691 FSTLLTQL

-709 GKDKN
+709 GKEKN

>member
-18 EVYNSAVDTDVFCD
+18 EVYNSAVDTDIFCD
-32 TNGIP
+32 ANGIP

-69 DRYDRNSVI
+69 ARYDKNSVI
-78 HISDAKPEK
+78 HISDAKPEQ

-98 NDPML
+98 NNPML

-126 IADHNTLRSIRVI
+126 IADRNTLRSIRVI
-139 KKGLVFFASV
+139 KKGLVFFAPV
-149 EFRCD
+149 KFRCD
-154 EEKKIEY
+154 EEKKREY
-161 AQQML
+161 AGQMV
-166 KICKAVRHMGLNRTR
+166 KICKVVRHMGLNRTR
-181 GMGSVKVSFEMNM
+181 GMGSVKVSFETDM
-194 PEIFEDRTP
+194 PELFKDRKP
-203 EFITAGRQD
+203 EFITAECQD

-229 LCKSAAGGQNV
+229 LCKSAAGGQTV

-251 GMIAEAYKTEGEG
+251 GMIAEAYKTESQG

-269 EDTKDRSLICS
+269 KDTKDQSLICS

-286 GKKRFE
+286 GEKRFE

-297 LFAVKDDPQQGRCK
+297 LFVVKDDSRQGRCK
-311 AVDIMG
+311 AVDMG
-317 ELRDDEIEKLSP
+317 ELKDDEIEKLSP

-341 AEEKKVDMEIRY
+341 AEEKKIDMEIRY

-363 GHVVSGDSNNQMYQ
+363 GHVVSSDSDNQMYQ

-392 GNSDQIRKICELFEK
+392 GSSDQIREICRLFKK
-407 RDHYRIGYNRSAEY
+407 RNHYRIGYNRSAEY
-421 GEVSIQVVGLSVNDE
+421 GEVSIHVVGLSEKNKT
-436 VEEGKEKANRFLL
+436 EEGDSVDRFLL

-473 QLKTKLKMP
+473 QLKKKLGMP

-507 RKPSVSVFDKG
+507 RKPSVPVFDKG
-518 TSFIMKSSVSIC
+518 TAFIMKSSVPIC
-530 LEKINRIWIGE
+530 LDKINRIWIGE

-549 ICAEKVPEQ
+549 VRAEKIPEQ

-570 RNVVNES
+570 LNVVNES
-577 EGVSDMLKWLGTR
+577 EENSDMLKWLGTR
-590 YAKEI
+590 YAEEI
-595 VRAYAMKQAE
+595 VQAYAVKQAE
-605 SIWKSIKK
+605 SIWESIRK
-613 RTNANA
+613 RPNANA
-619 VVNQMM
+619 VVNQML

-630 QSNYSEFER
+630 QEKYSEFKR
-639 TVEDRYDKGV
+639 AVEERYDKGV

-655 LETAKKIYVFPEQK
+655 LETAKKIYAFPAEK
-669 IVEMFSSDLPV
+669 ITEMFPSDLPV
-680 EIGEN
+680 NIGED

-691 FNTLLTQL
+691 FSTLLTQL

-709 GKDKN
+709 GEEKN

>member
-18 EVYNSAVDTDVFCD
+18 EVYNSAVDTDVFRD
-32 TNGIP
+32 ENGIP

-69 DRYDRNSVI
+69 SKYDRNSAI
-78 HISDAKPEK
+78 HISDARPEQ
-87 YDQYISELSVR
+87 YDQYLSELSVR

-126 IADHNTLRSIRVI
+126 IADRNTLRSIRVI
-139 KKGLVFFASV
+139 KKGLVFFAPV
-149 EFRCD
+149 EFRCSD
-154 EEKKIEY
+154 EKKHEY
-161 AQQML
+161 EDQMV

-181 GMGSVKVSFEMNM
+181 GMGSVKVSFEMDI
-194 PEIFEDRTP
+194 PEIFKDRKP
-203 EFITAGRQD
+203 EFITAACQEGM
-212 GISYSRLDYM
+212 SYSRLDYM

-229 LCKSAAGGQNV
+229 LCKSAAGGQTV

-251 GMIAEAYKTEGEG
+251 GMIAEAYKTEGKG
-264 NEKFA
+264 NEEFA
-269 EDTKDRSLICS
+269 KDTKDQSLICS

-286 GKKRFE
+286 GERRFE

-297 LFAVKDDPQQGRCK
+297 LFVVKDDPRQGRCK
-311 AVDIMG
+311 AVDMG
-317 ELRDDEIEKLSP
+317 ELKDDEIEKLSP

-363 GHVVSGDSNNQMYQ
+363 GHVVSSDSDNQMYQ
-377 IESISAGQTFAGYIL
+377 IESISAGQTFTGYIL
-392 GNSDQIRKICELFEK
+392 GSSDQIRKICELFEK
-407 RDHYRIGYNRSAEY
+407 RNHYRIGYNRSAEY
-421 GEVSIQVVGLSVNDE
+421 GEVSIHVVGLSENNE
-436 VEEGKEKANRFLL
+436 IEEGDSVDRFLL

-459 ENGMVSPDEEKILD
+459 ENGMVSPDEEMILG
-473 QLKTKLKMP
+473 QLKRKLDLP
-482 ELVLTIEKRF
+482 DLTIEKRF
-492 LKFTEIGGYNVTWNA
+492 LRFTEIGGYNVTWNA
-507 RKPSVSVFDKG
+507 RKPSVPVFDKG
-518 TSFIMKSSVSIC
+518 TAFIMRSPVPVC

-549 ICAEKVPEQ
+549 IRAEKIPEQ
-558 YKFEIIKAKEEK
+558 HKFEIIKAEEEK
-570 RNVVNES
+570 SKKVNES
-577 EGVSDMLKWLGTR
+577 ESVSDMLIWLGR
-590 YAKEI
+590 KYAGEI
-595 VRAYAMKQAE
+595 VQAYAAKQAE
-605 SIWKSIKK
+605 RIWESIRK
-613 RTNANA
+613 RPNANA
-619 VVNQMM
+619 VVNQML

-630 QSNYSEFER
+630 QKKYSEFTR
-639 TVEDRYDKGV
+639 AVEDRYDKGV

-655 LETAKKIYVFPEQK
+655 LETAKKIYAFPEQK
-669 IVEMFSSDLPV
+669 IVEMFPSDLPV
-680 EIGEN
+680 EIGED

-691 FNTLLTQL
+691 FSTLLTQL

-709 GKDKN
+709 GKEKN

>member
-18 EVYNSAVDTDVFCD
+18 EVYNSAVDIDIFRD
-32 TNGIP
+32 ANGIP

-69 DRYDRNSVI
+69 SRRDGNSSI
-78 HISDAKPEK
+78 HISDAKPEQ
-87 YDQYISELSVR
+87 YDQYIFELSVR

-109 LDAFTYI
+109 LEAFTYI
-116 RTQTAVDQEG
+116 RTQTAVDQG
-126 IADHNTLRSIRVI
+126 GTADRNTLRSIRVI
-139 KKGLVFFASV
+139 KKGLVFFAPV
-149 EFRCD
+149 EFRCA
-154 EEKKIEY
+154 EEKKREY
-161 AQQML
+161 TGQMV

-181 GMGSVKVSFEMNM
+181 GMGSVKVSFETDM
-194 PEIFEDRTP
+194 PELFKDRKP
-203 EFITAGRQD
+203 EFITAECQD
-212 GISYSRLDYM
+212 GISYSRLDYR

-229 LCKSAAGGQNV
+229 LCKSAAGGQTV

-251 GMIAEAYKTEGEG
+251 GMIAEAYRTEDKG

-269 EDTKDRSLICS
+269 ELTKDQSLICP

-286 GKKRFE
+286 GEKRFE

-297 LFAVKDDPQQGRCK
+297 LFVVKDDPCQGRCK
-311 AVDIMG
+311 AVDMG
-317 ELRDDEIEKLSP
+317 ELKDDEIEKLSP

-363 GHVVSGDSNNQMYQ
+363 GHVVSSDSDNQMYQ

-392 GNSDQIRKICELFEK
+392 GSSDQIRKICELFKK
-407 RDHYRIGYNRSAEY
+407 RNNYRIGYNRSAEY
-421 GEVSIQVVGLSVNDE
+421 GEVSIHVVGLSVDDE
-436 VEEGKEKANRFLL
+436 VEEGKEKVNRFLL

-459 ENGMVSPDEEKILD
+459 KNGMVSPDEKMILE
-473 QLKTKLKMP
+473 QLKKKLDLP
-482 ELVLTIEKRF
+482 DLIIEKRF

-507 RKPSVSVFDKG
+507 RKPSVPVFDKG
-518 TSFIMKSSVSIC
+518 TTFIMRSPVPIC
-530 LEKINRIWIGE
+530 LDKINRIWIGE

-558 YKFEIIKAKEEK
+558 YKFGITKAKEEK
-570 RNVVNES
+570 TKAVNES
-577 EGVSDMLKWLGTR
+577 KETSDMLKRLGTR

-595 VRAYAMKQAE
+595 VRAYAVKQAE
-605 SIWKSIKK
+605 CIWKSIKE
-613 RTNANA
+613 RPNANT
-619 VVNQMM
+619 VVNQML

-630 QSNYSEFER
+630 QSKYSEFKR
-639 TVEDRYDKGV
+639 AVKDRYDKGV
-649 DAKQEK
+649 DTKQEK
-655 LETAKKIYVFPEQK
+655 LETAKKIYAFSKEE
-669 IVEMFSSDLPV
+669 IVEMFPSDLPV
-680 EIGEN
+680 EIDED

-691 FNTLLTQL
+691 FSTLLTQL

-709 GKDKN
+709 GKEKN

>member
-18 EVYNSAVDTDVFCD
+18 EVYNSAVDTDVFRD
-32 TNGIP
+32 ENGIP

-69 DRYDRNSVI
+69 SKYDRNSAI
-78 HISDAKPEK
+78 HISDARPEQ

-126 IADHNTLRSIRVI
+126 IADRNTLRSIRVI
-139 KKGLVFFASV
+139 KKGLVFFAPV
-149 EFRCD
+149 EFRCSD
-154 EEKKIEY
+154 EKKHEY
-161 AQQML
+161 EDQMV

-181 GMGSVKVSFEMNM
+181 GTGSVKVSFEMDI
-194 PEIFEDRTP
+194 PEIFKDRKP
-203 EFITAGRQD
+203 EFITAECQE

-229 LCKSAAGGQNV
+229 LCKSAAGGQTV

-251 GMIAEAYKTEGEG
+251 GMIAEAYKTEGKG
-264 NEKFA
+264 NEEFA
-269 EDTKDRSLICS
+269 ELTKDQSLICS

-297 LFAVKDDPQQGRCK
+297 LFVVKDDPRQGRCK
-311 AVDIMG
+311 AVDMG
-317 ELRDDEIEKLSP
+317 ELKDDEIEKLSP

-335 CYNGQQ
+335 CYNRQQ

-363 GHVVSGDSNNQMYQ
+363 GHVVSSDSDNQMYQ
-377 IESISAGQTFAGYIL
+377 IESISAGQTFTGYIL
-392 GNSDQIRKICELFEK
+392 GSSDQIRKICELFEK
-407 RDHYRIGYNRSAEY
+407 RNHYRIGYNRSAEY
-421 GEVSIQVVGLSVNDE
+421 GEVSIHVAGLSENNE
-436 VEEGKEKANRFLL
+436 IEEGDSVDRFLL

-459 ENGMVSPDEEKILD
+459 ENGMVSPDEEMILG
-473 QLKTKLKMP
+473 QLKRKLDLP
-482 ELVLTIEKRF
+482 DLTIEKRF
-492 LKFTEIGGYNVTWNA
+492 LRFTEIGGYNVTWNA
-507 RKPSVSVFDKG
+507 RKPSVPVFDKG
-518 TSFIMKSSVSIC
+518 TAFVMRSPVPVC

-549 ICAEKVPEQ
+549 IRAEKIPEQ
-558 YKFEIIKAKEEK
+558 YKFEIIKAEEEK
-570 RNVVNES
+570 SKKVNES
-577 EGVSDMLKWLGTR
+577 ESVSDMLIWLGR
-590 YAKEI
+590 KYAGEI
-595 VRAYAMKQAE
+595 VQAYAAKQAE
-605 SIWKSIKK
+605 RIWESIRK
-613 RTNANA
+613 RPNANA
-619 VVNQMM
+619 VVNQML

-630 QSNYSEFER
+630 QKKYSEFKR
-639 TVEDRYDKGV
+639 AVEDRYDKGV

-655 LETAKKIYVFPEQK
+655 LETAKKIYAFPEQK
-669 IVEMFSSDLPV
+669 IVEMFPSDLPV
-680 EIGEN
+680 KIGED

-691 FNTLLTQL
+691 FSTLLTQL

-709 GKDKN
+709 GKEKN

>member
-18 EVYNSAVDTDVFCD
+18 EVYNSAVDTDVFRD
-32 TNGIP
+32 ENGIP

-69 DRYDRNSVI
+69 SKYDRNSAI
-78 HISDAKPEK
+78 HISDARPEQ
-87 YDQYISELSVR
+87 YDQYISELSMR

-109 LDAFTYI
+109 LDVFTYI

-126 IADHNTLRSIRVI
+126 IADRNTLRSIRVI
-139 KKGLVFFASV
+139 KKGLVFFAPV
-149 EFRCD
+149 EFRCSD
-154 EEKKIEY
+154 GKKHEY
-161 AQQML
+161 EDQMV

-181 GMGSVKVSFEMNM
+181 GMGSVKVSFEMDI
-194 PEIFEDRTP
+194 PEIFKDRKP
-203 EFITAGRQD
+203 EFIIAECQEGM
-212 GISYSRLDYM
+212 SYSRLDYM

-229 LCKSAAGGQNV
+229 LCKSVAGGQTV

-251 GMIAEAYKTEGEG
+251 GMIAEAYKTEGKG
-264 NEKFA
+264 NEEFA
-269 EDTKDRSLICS
+269 KDTKDQALICS

-286 GKKRFE
+286 GRKRFE

-297 LFAVKDDPQQGRCK
+297 LFVVKDDPRKGRCK
-311 AVDIMG
+311 AVDIG

-363 GHVVSGDSNNQMYQ
+363 GHVVSSDSDNQMYQ
-377 IESISAGQTFAGYIL
+377 IESISAGQTFTGYIL
-392 GNSDQIRKICELFEK
+392 GSSDQIRKICDLFEK
-407 RDHYRIGYNRSAEY
+407 RNHYRIGYNRSAEY
-421 GEVSIQVVGLSVNDE
+421 GEVSIHVVGLSENNEIDE
-436 VEEGKEKANRFLL
+436 GDSVDRFLL

-459 ENGMVSPDEEKILD
+459 ENGMVSPDEEVLLD
-473 QLKTKLKMP
+473 QLKRKLDLP
-482 ELVLTIEKRF
+482 DLAIEKRF
-492 LKFTEIGGYNVTWNA
+492 LRFTEIGGYNVTWNA
-507 RKPSVSVFDKG
+507 RKPSISVFDKG
-518 TSFIMKSSVSIC
+518 TAFVMKSPAPIC

-549 ICAEKVPEQ
+549 IRAEKIPEQ
-558 YKFEIIKAKEEK
+558 YKFEIIKAEEEK
-570 RNVVNES
+570 SKKVNES
-577 EGVSDMLKWLGTR
+577 ESVSDMLIWLGR
-590 YAKEI
+590 KYAGEI
-595 VRAYAMKQAE
+595 VQAYAAKQAE
-605 SIWKSIKK
+605 RIWESIRK
-613 RTNANA
+613 RPNANA
-619 VVNQMM
+619 VVNQML

-630 QSNYSEFER
+630 QKKYSEFKR
-639 TVEDRYDKGV
+639 AVKDRYDKGV

-655 LETAKKIYVFPEQK
+655 LETAKKIYAFPEQK
-669 IVEMFSSDLPV
+669 IVEMFPSDLPV
-680 EIGEN
+680 KIGED

-691 FNTLLTQL
+691 FSTLLTQL

-709 GKDKN
+709 GKEKN

>member
-18 EVYNSAVDTDVFCD
+18 EVYNSAVDTDVFRD
-32 TNGIP
+32 ENGIP

-69 DRYDRNSVI
+69 SKYDRNSAI
-78 HISDAKPEK
+78 HISDARPEQ
-87 YDQYISELSVR
+87 YDRYISELSVR

-126 IADHNTLRSIRVI
+126 IADRNTLRSIRVI
-139 KKGLVFFASV
+139 KKGLVFFAPV
-149 EFRCD
+149 EFRCSD
-154 EEKKIEY
+154 EKKHEY
-161 AQQML
+161 EDQMV

-181 GMGSVKVSFEMNM
+181 GMGSVKVSFEMYI
-194 PEIFEDRTP
+194 PEMFKDRKP
-203 EFITAGRQD
+203 EFITAVCQEGM
-212 GISYSRLDYM
+212 SYSRLDYM

-229 LCKSAAGGQNV
+229 LCKSAAGGQTV

-251 GMIAEAYKTEGEG
+251 GMIAEAYKTEGKG
-264 NEKFA
+264 NEEFA
-269 EDTKDRSLICS
+269 KDTKDQSLICS

-297 LFAVKDDPQQGRCK
+297 LFVVKDDPRKGRCK
-311 AVDIMG
+311 EVDIG

-363 GHVVSGDSNNQMYQ
+363 GHVVSSDSDNQMYQ
-377 IESISAGQTFAGYIL
+377 IESISAGQTFTGYIL
-392 GNSDQIRKICELFEK
+392 GSSDQIRKICELFEK
-407 RDHYRIGYNRSAEY
+407 RNHYRIGYNRSAEY
-421 GEVSIQVVGLSVNDE
+421 GEVSIHVVGLSENNE
-436 VEEGKEKANRFLL
+436 IEEGDSVDRFLL

-459 ENGMVSPDEEKILD
+459 ENGMVSPDEEMILG
-473 QLKTKLKMP
+473 QLKRKLDLP
-482 ELVLTIEKRF
+482 DLTIEKRF
-492 LKFTEIGGYNVTWNA
+492 LRFTEIGGYNVTWNA
-507 RKPSVSVFDKG
+507 RKPSVPVFDKG
-518 TSFIMKSSVSIC
+518 TAFVMRSPVPVC

-549 ICAEKVPEQ
+549 IRAEKIPEQ
-558 YKFEIIKAKEEK
+558 YKFEIIKAEEEK
-570 RNVVNES
+570 SKKVNES
-577 EGVSDMLKWLGTR
+577 ESVSDMLIWLGR
-590 YAKEI
+590 KYAGEI
-595 VRAYAMKQAE
+595 VQAYAAKQAE
-605 SIWKSIKK
+605 RIWESIRK
-613 RTNANA
+613 RPNANA
-619 VVNQMM
+619 VVNQML

-630 QSNYSEFER
+630 QKKYSEFTR
-639 TVEDRYDKGV
+639 AVEDRYDKGV

-655 LETAKKIYVFPEQK
+655 LETAKKIYAFPEQK
-669 IVEMFSSDLPV
+669 IVEMFPSDLPV
-680 EIGEN
+680 EIGED

-691 FNTLLTQL
+691 FSTLLTQL

-709 GKDKN
+709 GKEKN

>member
-18 EVYNSAVDTDVFCD
+18 EVYNSAVDTDVFRD
-32 TNGIP
+32 ENGIP

-69 DRYDRNSVI
+69 SKYDRNSAI
-78 HISDAKPEK
+78 HISDARPEQ

-126 IADHNTLRSIRVI
+126 IADRNTLRSIRVI
-139 KKGLVFFASV
+139 KKGLVFFAPV
-149 EFRCD
+149 EFRCSD
-154 EEKKIEY
+154 EKKHEY
-161 AQQML
+161 EDQMV

-181 GMGSVKVSFEMNM
+181 GTGSVKVSFEMDI
-194 PEIFEDRTP
+194 PEIFKDRKP
-203 EFITAGRQD
+203 EFITAECQE

-229 LCKSAAGGQNV
+229 LCKSAAGGQTV

-251 GMIAEAYKTEGEG
+251 GMIAEAYKTEGKG
-264 NEKFA
+264 NEEFA
-269 EDTKDRSLICS
+269 ELTKDQSLICS

-297 LFAVKDDPQQGRCK
+297 LFVVKDDPRQGRCK
-311 AVDIMG
+311 AVDMG
-317 ELRDDEIEKLSP
+317 ELKDDEIEKLSP

-335 CYNGQQ
+335 CYNRQQ

-363 GHVVSGDSNNQMYQ
+363 GHVVSSDSDNQMYQ
-377 IESISAGQTFAGYIL
+377 IESISAGQTFTGYIL
-392 GNSDQIRKICELFEK
+392 GSSDQIRKICELFEK
-407 RDHYRIGYNRSAEY
+407 RNHYRIGYNRSAEY
-421 GEVSIQVVGLSVNDE
+421 GEVSIHVAGLSENNE
-436 VEEGKEKANRFLL
+436 IEEGDSVDRFLL

-459 ENGMVSPDEEKILD
+459 ENGMVSPDEEMILG
-473 QLKTKLKMP
+473 QLKRKLDLP
-482 ELVLTIEKRF
+482 DLTIEKRF
-492 LKFTEIGGYNVTWNA
+492 LRFTEIGGYNVTWNA
-507 RKPSVSVFDKG
+507 RKPSVPVFDKG
-518 TSFIMKSSVSIC
+518 TAFVMRSPVPVC

-549 ICAEKVPEQ
+549 IRAEKIPEQ
-558 YKFEIIKAKEEK
+558 YKFEIIKAEEEK
-570 RNVVNES
+570 SKKVNES
-577 EGVSDMLKWLGTR
+577 ESVSDMLIWLGR
-590 YAKEI
+590 KYAGEI
-595 VRAYAMKQAE
+595 VQAYAAKQAE
-605 SIWKSIKK
+605 RIWESIRK
-613 RTNANA
+613 RPNANA
-619 VVNQMM
+619 VVNQML

-630 QSNYSEFER
+630 QKKYSEFKR
-639 TVEDRYDKGV
+639 AVEDRYDKGV

-655 LETAKKIYVFPEQK
+655 LETAKKIYAFPEQK
-669 IVEMFSSDLPV
+669 IVEMFPSDLPV
-680 EIGEN
+680 KIGED

-691 FNTLLTQL
+691 FSTLLTQL

-709 GKDKN
+709 GEEKN

>member
-18 EVYNSAVDTDVFCD
+18 EVYNSAVDTDVFRD
-32 TNGIP
+32 ENGIP

-69 DRYDRNSVI
+69 SKYDRNSAI
-78 HISDAKPEK
+78 HISDARPEQ

-126 IADHNTLRSIRVI
+126 IADRNTLRSIRVI
-139 KKGLVFFASV
+139 KKGLVFFAPV
-149 EFRCD
+149 EFRCSD
-154 EEKKIEY
+154 EKKHEY
-161 AQQML
+161 EDQMV

-181 GMGSVKVSFEMNM
+181 GMGSVKVSFEMDI
-194 PEIFEDRTP
+194 PEIFKDRKP
-203 EFITAGRQD
+203 EFITAACQEGM
-212 GISYSRLDYM
+212 SYSRLDYM

-229 LCKSAAGGQNV
+229 LCKSAAGGQTV

-251 GMIAEAYKTEGEG
+251 GMIAEAYKTEGKG
-264 NEKFA
+264 NEEFA
-269 EDTKDRSLICS
+269 KDTKDQSLICS

-286 GKKRFE
+286 GERRFE

-297 LFAVKDDPQQGRCK
+297 LFVVKDDPRQGRCK
-311 AVDIMG
+311 AVDMG
-317 ELRDDEIEKLSP
+317 ELKDDEIEKLSP

-363 GHVVSGDSNNQMYQ
+363 GHVVSSDSDNQMYQ
-377 IESISAGQTFAGYIL
+377 SESISAGQTFTGYIL
-392 GNSDQIRKICELFEK
+392 GSSDQIRKICELFEK
-407 RDHYRIGYNRSAEY
+407 RNHYRIGYNRSAEY
-421 GEVSIQVVGLSVNDE
+421 GEVSIHVVGLSENNE
-436 VEEGKEKANRFLL
+436 IEEGDSVDRFLL

-459 ENGMVSPDEEKILD
+459 ENGMVSPDEEMILG
-473 QLKTKLKMP
+473 QLKRKLDLP
-482 ELVLTIEKRF
+482 DLTIEKRF
-492 LKFTEIGGYNVTWNA
+492 LRFTEIGGYNVTWNA
-507 RKPSVSVFDKG
+507 RKPSVPVFDKG
-518 TSFIMKSSVSIC
+518 TAFIMRSPVPVC

-549 ICAEKVPEQ
+549 IRAEKIPEQ
-558 YKFEIIKAKEEK
+558 HKFEIIKAEEEK
-570 RNVVNES
+570 SKKVNES
-577 EGVSDMLKWLGTR
+577 ESVSDMLIWLGR
-590 YAKEI
+590 KYAGEI
-595 VRAYAMKQAE
+595 VQAYAAKQAE
-605 SIWKSIKK
+605 RIWESIRK
-613 RTNANA
+613 RPNANA
-619 VVNQMM
+619 VVNQML
-625 MILKE
+625 MILKD
-630 QSNYSEFER
+630 QKKYSEFTR
-639 TVEDRYDKGV
+639 AVEDRYDKGV

-655 LETAKKIYVFPEQK
+655 LETAKKIYAFPEQK
-669 IVEMFSSDLPV
+669 IVEMFPSDLPV
-680 EIGEN
+680 EIGED

-691 FNTLLTQL
+691 FSTLLTQL

-709 GKDKN
+709 GKEKN

>member
-18 EVYNSAVDTDVFCD
+18 EVYNSAVDTDVFRD
-32 TNGIP
+32 ENGIP

-59 YMIDVEGIFG
+59 YMIDVGGVFG
-69 DRYDRNSVI
+69 SKYDRNSAS
-78 HISDAKPEK
+78 HISDARPEQ
-87 YDQYISELSVR
+87 YDRYISELSVR

-126 IADHNTLRSIRVI
+126 IADRNTLRSIRVI
-139 KKGLVFFASV
+139 KKGLVFFAPV
-149 EFRCD
+149 EFRCSD
-154 EEKKIEY
+154 EKKHEY
-161 AQQML
+161 EDQMV

-181 GMGSVKVSFEMNM
+181 GMGSVKVSFEMDI
-194 PEIFEDRTP
+194 PEIFKDRKP
-203 EFITAGRQD
+203 EFITAVCQEGM
-212 GISYSRLDYM
+212 SYSRLDYM

-229 LCKSAAGGQNV
+229 LCKSAAGGQTV

-251 GMIAEAYKTEGEG
+251 GMIAEAYKTEGKG
-264 NEKFA
+264 NEEFA
-269 EDTKDRSLICS
+269 KDTKDQSLICS

-297 LFAVKDDPQQGRCK
+297 LFVVKDDPRKGRCK
-311 AVDIMG
+311 EVDIG

-363 GHVVSGDSNNQMYQ
+363 GHVVSSDSDNQMYQ
-377 IESISAGQTFAGYIL
+377 IESISAGQTFTGYIL
-392 GNSDQIRKICELFEK
+392 GSSDQIRKICELFEK
-407 RDHYRIGYNRSAEY
+407 RNHYRIGYNRSAEY
-421 GEVSIQVVGLSVNDE
+421 GEVSIHVVGLSENNE
-436 VEEGKEKANRFLL
+436 IEEGDSVDRFLL

-459 ENGMVSPDEEKILD
+459 ENGMVSPDEEMILG
-473 QLKTKLKMP
+473 QLKRKLDLP
-482 ELVLTIEKRF
+482 DLTIEKRF
-492 LKFTEIGGYNVTWNA
+492 LRFTEIGGYNVTWNA
-507 RKPSVSVFDKG
+507 RKPSVPVFDKG
-518 TSFIMKSSVSIC
+518 TAFVMRSPVPVC

-549 ICAEKVPEQ
+549 IRAEKIPEQ
-558 YKFEIIKAKEEK
+558 YKFEIIKAEEEK
-570 RNVVNES
+570 SKKVNES
-577 EGVSDMLKWLGTR
+577 ESVSDMLIWLGR
-590 YAKEI
+590 KYAGEI
-595 VRAYAMKQAE
+595 VQAYAAKQAE
-605 SIWKSIKK
+605 RIWESIRK
-613 RTNANA
+613 RPNANA
-619 VVNQMM
+619 VVNQML

-630 QSNYSEFER
+630 QKKYSEFTR
-639 TVEDRYDKGV
+639 AVEDRYDKGV

-655 LETAKKIYVFPEQK
+655 LETAKKIYAFPEQK
-669 IVEMFSSDLPV
+669 IVEMFPSDLPV
-680 EIGEN
+680 EIGED

-691 FNTLLTQL
+691 FSTLLTQL

-709 GKDKN
+709 GKEKN

>member
-18 EVYNSAVDTDVFCD
+18 EVYNSAVDTDIFCD
-32 TNGIP
+32 ANGIP

-69 DRYDRNSVI
+69 ARYDKNSVI
-78 HISDAKPEK
+78 HISDAKPEQ

-126 IADHNTLRSIRVI
+126 IADRNTLRSIRVI
-139 KKGLVFFASV
+139 KKGLVFFAPV

-154 EEKKIEY
+154 EEKKREY
-161 AQQML
+161 AGQMV

-181 GMGSVKVSFEMNM
+181 GMGSVKVSFEMDI
-194 PEIFEDRTP
+194 PAIFKDRKP
-203 EFITAGRQD
+203 EFITTKCQD

-229 LCKSAAGGQNV
+229 LCKSAAGGQTV

-251 GMIAEAYKTEGEG
+251 GIIAEAYKTEGKG
-264 NEKFA
+264 NEEFA
-269 EDTKDRSLICS
+269 KDTKDQTLICS

-286 GKKRFE
+286 GEKRYE

-297 LFAVKDDPQQGRCK
+297 LFVVKDDPCQGRCK
-311 AVDIMG
+311 AVDMG
-317 ELRDDEIEKLSP
+317 ELKDDEIEKLSP

-363 GHVVSGDSNNQMYQ
+363 GHVVSSDSDNQMYQ

-392 GNSDQIRKICELFEK
+392 GSSDQIREICRLFKK
-407 RDHYRIGYNRSAEY
+407 RNHYRIGYNRSAEY
-421 GEVSIQVVGLSVNDE
+421 GEVSIHVVGLSENNKT
-436 VEEGKEKANRFLL
+436 EEGDSVDRFLL

-473 QLKTKLKMP
+473 QLKKKLGMP

-507 RKPSVSVFDKG
+507 RKPSVPVFDKG
-518 TSFIMKSSVSIC
+518 TAFIMKSSVPIC
-530 LEKINRIWIGE
+530 LDKINRIWIGE

-549 ICAEKVPEQ
+549 ICAGKVPEQ

-570 RNVVNES
+570 LKAVNES
-577 EGVSDMLKWLGTR
+577 EVTSDMLKWLGTR
-590 YAKEI
+590 YAEEI
-595 VRAYAMKQAE
+595 VQAYAVKQAE
-605 SIWKSIKK
+605 SIGESLRK
-613 RTNANA
+613 RPNANA
-619 VVNQMM
+619 VVNQML

-630 QSNYSEFER
+630 QEKYSEFKR
-639 TVEDRYDKGV
+639 AVEERYDKGV

-655 LETAKKIYVFPEQK
+655 LETAKKIYAFPAEK
-669 IVEMFSSDLPV
+669 ITEMFPSDLPV
-680 EIGEN
+680 NIGED

-691 FNTLLTQL
+691 FSTLLTQL

-709 GKDKN
+709 GEEKN

>member
-18 EVYNSAVDTDVFCD
+18 EVYNSAVDTDVFRD
-32 TNGIP
+32 ENGIP

-69 DRYDRNSVI
+69 SKYDRNSAI
-78 HISDAKPEK
+78 HISDARPEQ

-126 IADHNTLRSIRVI
+126 IADRNTLRSIRVI
-139 KKGLVFFASV
+139 KKGLVFFAPV
-149 EFRCD
+149 EFRCSD
-154 EEKKIEY
+154 EKKHEY
-161 AQQML
+161 EDQMV

-181 GMGSVKVSFEMNM
+181 GMGSVKVSFEMDI
-194 PEIFEDRTP
+194 PEIFKDRKP
-203 EFITAGRQD
+203 EFITAACQEGM
-212 GISYSRLDYM
+212 SYSRLDYM

-229 LCKSAAGGQNV
+229 LCKSAAGGQTV

-251 GMIAEAYKTEGEG
+251 GMIAEAYKTEGKG
-264 NEKFA
+264 NEEFA
-269 EDTKDRSLICS
+269 KDTKDQSLICS

-286 GKKRFE
+286 GERRFE

-297 LFAVKDDPQQGRCK
+297 LFVVKDDPRQGRCK
-311 AVDIMG
+311 AVDMG
-317 ELRDDEIEKLSP
+317 ELKDDEIEKLSP

-363 GHVVSGDSNNQMYQ
+363 GHVVSSDSDNQMYQ
-377 IESISAGQTFAGYIL
+377 IESISAGQTFTGYIL
-392 GNSDQIRKICELFEK
+392 GSSDQIRKICELFEK
-407 RDHYRIGYNRSAEY
+407 RNHYRIGYNRSAEY
-421 GEVSIQVVGLSVNDE
+421 GEVSIHVAGLSENNE
-436 VEEGKEKANRFLL
+436 IEEGDSVDRFLL

-459 ENGMVSPDEEKILD
+459 ENGMVSPDEEMILG
-473 QLKTKLKMP
+473 QLKRKLDLP
-482 ELVLTIEKRF
+482 DLTIEKRF
-492 LKFTEIGGYNVTWNA
+492 LRFTEIGGYNVTWNA
-507 RKPSVSVFDKG
+507 RKPSVPVFDKG
-518 TSFIMKSSVSIC
+518 TAFVMRSPVPVC

-549 ICAEKVPEQ
+549 IRAEKIPEQ
-558 YKFEIIKAKEEK
+558 HKFEIIKAEEEK
-570 RNVVNES
+570 SKKVNES
-577 EGVSDMLKWLGTR
+577 ESVSDMLIWLGR
-590 YAKEI
+590 KYAGEI
-595 VRAYAMKQAE
+595 VQAYAAKQAE
-605 SIWKSIKK
+605 RIWESIRK
-613 RTNANA
+613 RPNANA
-619 VVNQMM
+619 VVNQML

-630 QSNYSEFER
+630 QKKYSEFKR
-639 TVEDRYDKGV
+639 AVEDRYDKGV

-655 LETAKKIYVFPEQK
+655 LETAKKIYAFPEQK
-669 IVEMFSSDLPV
+669 IVEMFPSDLPV
-680 EIGEN
+680 EIGED

-691 FNTLLTQL
+691 FSTLLTQL

-709 GKDKN
+709 GKEKN

>member
-18 EVYNSAVDTDVFCD
+18 EVYNSAVDTDVFRD
-32 TNGIP
+32 ENGIP

-69 DRYDRNSVI
+69 SKYDRNSAI
-78 HISDAKPEK
+78 HISDARPEQ

-126 IADHNTLRSIRVI
+126 IADRNTLRSIRVI
-139 KKGLVFFASV
+139 KKGLVFFAPV
-149 EFRCD
+149 EFRCSD
-154 EEKKIEY
+154 EKKHEY
-161 AQQML
+161 EDQMV

-181 GMGSVKVSFEMNM
+181 GMGSVKVSFEMDI
-194 PEIFEDRTP
+194 PEIFKDRKP
-203 EFITAGRQD
+203 EFITAACQEGM
-212 GISYSRLDYM
+212 SYSRLDYM

-229 LCKSAAGGQNV
+229 LCKSAAGGQTV

-251 GMIAEAYKTEGEG
+251 GMIAEAYKTEGKG
-264 NEKFA
+264 NEEFA
-269 EDTKDRSLICS
+269 KDTKDQSLICS

-286 GKKRFE
+286 GERRFE

-297 LFAVKDDPQQGRCK
+297 LFVVKDDPRQGRCK
-311 AVDIMG
+311 AVDMG
-317 ELRDDEIEKLSP
+317 ELKDDEIEKLSP

-335 CYNGQQ
+335 CYNRQQ

-363 GHVVSGDSNNQMYQ
+363 GHVVSSDSDNQMYQ
-377 IESISAGQTFAGYIL
+377 IESISAGQTFTGYIL
-392 GNSDQIRKICELFEK
+392 GSSDQIRKICELFEK
-407 RDHYRIGYNRSAEY
+407 RNHYRIGYNRSAEY
-421 GEVSIQVVGLSVNDE
+421 GEVSIHVAGLSENNE
-436 VEEGKEKANRFLL
+436 IEEGDSVDRFLL

-459 ENGMVSPDEEKILD
+459 ENGMVSPDEEMILG
-473 QLKTKLKMP
+473 QLKRKLDLP
-482 ELVLTIEKRF
+482 DLTIEKRF
-492 LKFTEIGGYNVTWNA
+492 LRFTEIGGYNVTWNA
-507 RKPSVSVFDKG
+507 RKPSVPVFDKG
-518 TSFIMKSSVSIC
+518 TAFVMRSPVPVC

-549 ICAEKVPEQ
+549 IRAEKIPEQ
-558 YKFEIIKAKEEK
+558 YKFEIIKAEEEK
-570 RNVVNES
+570 SKKVNES
-577 EGVSDMLKWLGTR
+577 ESVSDMLIWLGR
-590 YAKEI
+590 KYAGEI
-595 VRAYAMKQAE
+595 VQAYAAKQAE
-605 SIWKSIKK
+605 RIWESIRK
-613 RTNANA
+613 RPNANA
-619 VVNQMM
+619 VVNQML

-630 QSNYSEFER
+630 QKKYSEFKR
-639 TVEDRYDKGV
+639 AVEDRYDKGV

-655 LETAKKIYVFPEQK
+655 LETAKKIYAFPEQK
-669 IVEMFSSDLPV
+669 IVEMFPSDLPV
-680 EIGEN
+680 KIGED

-691 FNTLLTQL
+691 FSTLLTQL

-709 GKDKN
+709 GKEKN

>member
-18 EVYNSAVDTDVFCD
+18 EIYNIAVDTDIFCD
-32 TNGIP
+32 ANGIP

-69 DRYDRNSVI
+69 SRRDRNSSI
-78 HISDAKPEK
+78 HISDAKPEQ
-87 YDQYISELSVR
+87 YDQYISELSMR

-126 IADHNTLRSIRVI
+126 IADRNTLRSIRVI
-139 KKGLVFFASV
+139 KKGLVFFAPV
-149 EFRCD
+149 EFRCSD
-154 EEKKIEY
+154 EKKREY
-161 AQQML
+161 AGQMV

-181 GMGSVKVSFEMNM
+181 GMGSVKVSFEIDM
-194 PEIFEDRTP
+194 PEIFKDRKP
-203 EFITAGRQD
+203 EFIAAECQEGM
-212 GISYSRLDYM
+212 SYSRLDYM
-222 LYLHSAV
+222 LYLHSSV
-229 LCKSAAGGQNV
+229 LCKSAAGGQTV

-251 GMIAEAYKTEGEG
+251 GMIAEAYKAEDKG

-269 EDTKDRSLICS
+269 ELTKDQSLICS

-297 LFAVKDDPQQGRCK
+297 LFVVKDDPRQGRCK
-311 AVDIMG
+311 AVGIG

-341 AEEKKVDMEIRY
+341 ADEKKVDMEIRY

-363 GHVVSGDSNNQMYQ
+363 GHVVSSDSDNQMYQ

-392 GNSDQIRKICELFEK
+392 GSSDQIRKICDLFEK
-407 RDHYRIGYNRSAEY
+407 RNHYRIGYNRSAEY
-421 GEVSIQVVGLSVNDE
+421 GEVSIHVVGLPENNE
-436 VEEGKEKANRFLL
+436 IEEGDSVDRFLL

-459 ENGMVSPDEEKILD
+459 ENGMVSPDEEMILD
-473 QLKTKLKMP
+473 QLKRKLDLP
-482 ELVLTIEKRF
+482 DLVIEKRF

-507 RKPSVSVFDKG
+507 RKPYVLVFDKG
-518 TSFIMKSSVSIC
+518 TAFIMRSPVPVC
-530 LEKINRIWIGE
+530 LKKINRIWIGE

-549 ICAEKVPEQ
+549 ICAEKIPEQ

-570 RNVVNES
+570 LKAVNES
-577 EGVSDMLKWLGTR
+577 EEISDMLKWLGAR
-590 YAKEI
+590 CAKEI
-595 VRAYAMKQAE
+595 VRAYAVKQAE
-605 SIWKSIKK
+605 SIWKSIKE

-619 VVNQMM
+619 VVNQML

-630 QSNYSEFER
+630 QEKYSEFKR
-639 TVEDRYDKGV
+639 AVEDRYDKGV

-655 LETAKKIYVFPEQK
+655 LETAKKIYAFPEK
-669 IVEMFSSDLPV
+669 EIVKMLPPDLPV
-680 EIGEN
+680 EIGAD
-685 EVYMWY
+685 EVYTCY
-691 FNTLLTQL
+691 FDILLTQL

-704 HQRKG
+704 HQCKG
-709 GKDKN
+709 GKEKN

>member
-18 EVYNSAVDTDVFCD
+18 EVYNSAVDTDVFRD
-32 TNGIP
+32 ENGIP

-69 DRYDRNSVI
+69 SKYDRNSAI
-78 HISDAKPEK
+78 HISDARPEQ

-126 IADHNTLRSIRVI
+126 IADRNTLRSIRVI
-139 KKGLVFFASV
+139 KKGLVFFAPV
-149 EFRCD
+149 EFRCSD
-154 EEKKIEY
+154 EKKHEY
-161 AQQML
+161 EDQMV

-181 GMGSVKVSFEMNM
+181 GMGSVKVSFEMDI
-194 PEIFEDRTP
+194 PEIFKDRKP
-203 EFITAGRQD
+203 EFITAACQEGM
-212 GISYSRLDYM
+212 SYSRLDYM

-229 LCKSAAGGQNV
+229 LCKSAAGGQTV

-251 GMIAEAYKTEGEG
+251 GMIAEAYKTEGKG
-264 NEKFA
+264 NEEFA
-269 EDTKDRSLICS
+269 KDTKDQSLICS

-297 LFAVKDDPQQGRCK
+297 LFVVKDDPRKGRCK
-311 AVDIMG
+311 AVDIG

-363 GHVVSGDSNNQMYQ
+363 GHVVSSDSDNQMYQ
-377 IESISAGQTFAGYIL
+377 IESISAGQTFTGYIL
-392 GNSDQIRKICELFEK
+392 GSSDQIRKICELFEK
-407 RDHYRIGYNRSAEY
+407 RNHYRIGYNRSAEY
-421 GEVSIQVVGLSVNDE
+421 GEVSIHVVGLSENNE
-436 VEEGKEKANRFLL
+436 IEEGDSVDRFLL

-459 ENGMVSPDEEKILD
+459 ENGMVSPDEEMILG
-473 QLKTKLKMP
+473 QLKRKLDLP
-482 ELVLTIEKRF
+482 DLTIEKRF
-492 LKFTEIGGYNVTWNA
+492 LRFTEIGGYNVTWNA
-507 RKPSVSVFDKG
+507 RKPSVPVFDKG
-518 TSFIMKSSVSIC
+518 TAFVMRSPVPVC

-549 ICAEKVPEQ
+549 IRAEKIPEQ
-558 YKFEIIKAKEEK
+558 YKFEIIKAEEEK
-570 RNVVNES
+570 SKKVNES
-577 EGVSDMLKWLGTR
+577 ESVSDMLIWLGR
-590 YAKEI
+590 KYAGEI
-595 VRAYAMKQAE
+595 VQAYAAKQAE
-605 SIWKSIKK
+605 RIWESIRK
-613 RTNANA
+613 RPNANA
-619 VVNQMM
+619 VLNQML

-630 QSNYSEFER
+630 QKKYSEFTR
-639 TVEDRYDKGV
+639 AVEDRYDKGV

-655 LETAKKIYVFPEQK
+655 LETAKKIYAFPEQK
-669 IVEMFSSDLPV
+669 IVEMFPSDLPV
-680 EIGEN
+680 EIGED

-691 FNTLLTQL
+691 FSTLLTQL

-709 GKDKN
+709 GKEKN

>member
-18 EVYNSAVDTDVFCD
+18 EVYNSAVDTDVFRD
-32 TNGIP
+32 ENGIP

-69 DRYDRNSVI
+69 SKYDRNSAI
-78 HISDAKPEK
+78 HISDARPEQ
-87 YDQYISELSVR
+87 YDQYLSELSVR

-126 IADHNTLRSIRVI
+126 IADRNTLRSIRVI
-139 KKGLVFFASV
+139 KKGLVFFAPV
-149 EFRCD
+149 EFRCSD
-154 EEKKIEY
+154 EKKHEY
-161 AQQML
+161 EDQMV

-181 GMGSVKVSFEMNM
+181 GMGSVKVSFEMDI
-194 PEIFEDRTP
+194 PEIFKDRKP
-203 EFITAGRQD
+203 EFITAACQEGM
-212 GISYSRLDYM
+212 SYSRLDYM

-229 LCKSAAGGQNV
+229 LCKSAAGGQTV

-251 GMIAEAYKTEGEG
+251 GMIAEAYKTEGKG
-264 NEKFA
+264 NEEFA
-269 EDTKDRSLICS
+269 KDTKDQSLICS

-286 GKKRFE
+286 GERRFE

-297 LFAVKDDPQQGRCK
+297 LFVVKDDPRQGRCK
-311 AVDIMG
+311 AVDMG
-317 ELRDDEIEKLSP
+317 ELKDDEIEKLSP

-363 GHVVSGDSNNQMYQ
+363 GHVVSSDSDNQMYQ
-377 IESISAGQTFAGYIL
+377 IESISAGQTFTGYIL
-392 GNSDQIRKICELFEK
+392 GSSDQIRKICELFEK
-407 RDHYRIGYNRSAEY
+407 RNHYRIGYNRSAEY
-421 GEVSIQVVGLSVNDE
+421 GEVSIHVAGLSENNE
-436 VEEGKEKANRFLL
+436 IEEGDSVDRFLL

-459 ENGMVSPDEEKILD
+459 ENGMVSPDEEMILG
-473 QLKTKLKMP
+473 QLKRKLDLP
-482 ELVLTIEKRF
+482 DLTIEKRF
-492 LKFTEIGGYNVTWNA
+492 LRFTEIGGYNVTWNA
-507 RKPSVSVFDKG
+507 RKPSVPVFDKG
-518 TSFIMKSSVSIC
+518 TAFVMRSPVPVC

-549 ICAEKVPEQ
+549 IRAEKIPEQ
-558 YKFEIIKAKEEK
+558 HKFEIIKAEEEK
-570 RNVVNES
+570 SKKVNES
-577 EGVSDMLKWLGTR
+577 ESVSDMLIWLGR
-590 YAKEI
+590 KYAGEI
-595 VRAYAMKQAE
+595 VQAYAAKQAE
-605 SIWKSIKK
+605 RIWESIRK
-613 RTNANA
+613 RPNANA
-619 VVNQMM
+619 VVNQML

-630 QSNYSEFER
+630 QKKYSEFTR
-639 TVEDRYDKGV
+639 AVEDRYDKGV

-655 LETAKKIYVFPEQK
+655 LETAKKIYAFPEQK
-669 IVEMFSSDLPV
+669 IVEMFPSDLPV
-680 EIGEN
+680 EIGED

-691 FNTLLTQL
+691 FSTLLTQL

-709 GKDKN
+709 GKEKN

>member
-18 EVYNSAVDTDVFCD
+18 EVYNSAVDTDVFRD
-32 TNGIP
+32 ENGIP

-69 DRYDRNSVI
+69 SKYDRNSAI
-78 HISDAKPEK
+78 HISDARPEQ

-126 IADHNTLRSIRVI
+126 IADRNTLRSIRVI
-139 KKGLVFFASV
+139 KKGLVFFAPV
-149 EFRCD
+149 EFRCSD
-154 EEKKIEY
+154 EKKHEY
-161 AQQML
+161 EDQMV

-181 GMGSVKVSFEMNM
+181 GMGSVKVSFEMDI
-194 PEIFEDRTP
+194 PEMFKDRKP
-203 EFITAGRQD
+203 EFITAVCQEGM
-212 GISYSRLDYM
+212 SYSRLDYM

-229 LCKSAAGGQNV
+229 LCKSAAGGQTV

-251 GMIAEAYKTEGEG
+251 GMIAEAYKTEGKG
-264 NEKFA
+264 NEEFA
-269 EDTKDRSLICS
+269 KDTKDQSLICS

-297 LFAVKDDPQQGRCK
+297 LFVVKDDPRKGRCK
-311 AVDIMG
+311 AVDIG

-363 GHVVSGDSNNQMYQ
+363 GHVVSSDSDNQMYQ
-377 IESISAGQTFAGYIL
+377 IESISAGQTFTGYIL
-392 GNSDQIRKICELFEK
+392 GSSDQIRKICELFEK
-407 RDHYRIGYNRSAEY
+407 RNHYRIGYNRSAEY
-421 GEVSIQVVGLSVNDE
+421 GEVSIHVVGLSENNE
-436 VEEGKEKANRFLL
+436 IEEGDSVDRFLL

-459 ENGMVSPDEEKILD
+459 ENGMVSPDEEMILG
-473 QLKTKLKMP
+473 QLKRKLDLP
-482 ELVLTIEKRF
+482 DLTIEKRF
-492 LKFTEIGGYNVTWNA
+492 LRFTEIGGYNVTWNA
-507 RKPSVSVFDKG
+507 RKPSVPVFDKG
-518 TSFIMKSSVSIC
+518 TAFVMRSPVPVC

-549 ICAEKVPEQ
+549 IRAEKIPEQ
-558 YKFEIIKAKEEK
+558 YKFEIIKAEEEK
-570 RNVVNES
+570 SKKVNES
-577 EGVSDMLKWLGTR
+577 ESVSDMLIWLGR
-590 YAKEI
+590 KYAGEI
-595 VRAYAMKQAE
+595 VQAYAAKQAE
-605 SIWKSIKK
+605 RIWESIRK
-613 RTNANA
+613 RPNANA
-619 VVNQMM
+619 VVNQML

-630 QSNYSEFER
+630 QKKYSEFTR
-639 TVEDRYDKGV
+639 AVEDRYDKGV

-655 LETAKKIYVFPEQK
+655 LETAKKIYAFPEQK
-669 IVEMFSSDLPV
+669 IVEMFPSNLPV
-680 EIGEN
+680 EIGED

-691 FNTLLTQL
+691 FSTLLTQL

-709 GKDKN
+709 GKEKN

>member
-18 EVYNSAVDTDVFCD
+18 EVYNSAVDTDVFRD
-32 TNGIP
+32 ENGIP

-69 DRYDRNSVI
+69 SKYDRNSAI
-78 HISDAKPEK
+78 HISDARPEQ

-126 IADHNTLRSIRVI
+126 IADRNTLRSIRAI
-139 KKGLVFFASV
+139 KKGLVFFAPV
-149 EFRCD
+149 ELRCSD
-154 EEKKIEY
+154 EKKHEY
-161 AQQML
+161 EDQMV

-181 GMGSVKVSFEMNM
+181 GMGSVKVSFEMDI
-194 PEIFEDRTP
+194 PEIFKDRKP
-203 EFITAGRQD
+203 EFIIAECQEGM
-212 GISYSRLDYM
+212 SYSRLDYM

-229 LCKSAAGGQNV
+229 LCKSAAGGQTV

-251 GMIAEAYKTEGEG
+251 GMIAEAYKTEGKG
-264 NEKFA
+264 NEEFA
-269 EDTKDRSLICS
+269 ELTKDQSLICS

-286 GKKRFE
+286 GERRFE

-297 LFAVKDDPQQGRCK
+297 LFVVKDDPRQGRCK
-311 AVDIMG
+311 AVDMG
-317 ELRDDEIEKLSP
+317 ELKDDEIEKLSP

-363 GHVVSGDSNNQMYQ
+363 GHVVSSDSDNQMYQ
-377 IESISAGQTFAGYIL
+377 IESISAGQTFTGYIL
-392 GNSDQIRKICELFEK
+392 GSSDQIRKICELFEK
-407 RDHYRIGYNRSAEY
+407 RNHYRIGYNRSAEY
-421 GEVSIQVVGLSVNDE
+421 GEVSIHVAGLSENNE
-436 VEEGKEKANRFLL
+436 IEEGDSVDRFLL

-459 ENGMVSPDEEKILD
+459 ENGMVSPDEEMILG
-473 QLKTKLKMP
+473 QLKRKLDLP
-482 ELVLTIEKRF
+482 DLTIEKRF
-492 LKFTEIGGYNVTWNA
+492 LRFTEIGGYNVTWNA
-507 RKPSVSVFDKG
+507 RKPSVPVFDKG
-518 TSFIMKSSVSIC
+518 TAFIMRSPVPVC

-549 ICAEKVPEQ
+549 IRAEKIPEQ
-558 YKFEIIKAKEEK
+558 HKFEIIKAEEEK
-570 RNVVNES
+570 SKKVNES
-577 EGVSDMLKWLGTR
+577 ESVSDMLIWLGR
-590 YAKEI
+590 KYAGEI
-595 VRAYAMKQAE
+595 VQAYAAKQAE
-605 SIWKSIKK
+605 RIWESIRK
-613 RTNANA
+613 RPNANA
-619 VVNQMM
+619 VVNQML

-630 QSNYSEFER
+630 QKKYSEFTR
-639 TVEDRYDKGV
+639 AVEERYDKGV

-655 LETAKKIYVFPEQK
+655 LETAKKIYAFSKEEIVDMFP
-669 IVEMFSSDLPV
+669 SDLPV
-680 EIGEN
+680 EIGED

-691 FNTLLTQL
+691 FSTLLTQL

-709 GKDKN
+709 GKEKN

>member
-18 EVYNSAVDTDVFCD
+18 EVYNSAVDTDVFRD
-32 TNGIP
+32 ENGIP

-69 DRYDRNSVI
+69 SKYDRNSAI
-78 HISDAKPEK
+78 HISDARPEQ

-126 IADHNTLRSIRVI
+126 IADRNTLRSIRAI
-139 KKGLVFFASV
+139 KKGLVFFAPV
-149 EFRCD
+149 ELRCSD
-154 EEKKIEY
+154 EKKHEY
-161 AQQML
+161 EDQMV

-181 GMGSVKVSFEMNM
+181 GMGSVKVSFEMDI
-194 PEIFEDRTP
+194 PEIFKDRKP
-203 EFITAGRQD
+203 EFITAECQE

-229 LCKSAAGGQNV
+229 LCKSAAGGQTV

-251 GMIAEAYKTEGEG
+251 GMIAEAYKTEGKG
-264 NEKFA
+264 NEEFA
-269 EDTKDRSLICS
+269 ELTKDQSLICS

-297 LFAVKDDPQQGRCK
+297 LFVVKDDPRQGRCK
-311 AVDIMG
+311 AVDMG
-317 ELRDDEIEKLSP
+317 ELKDDEIEKLSP

-335 CYNGQQ
+335 CYNRQQ

-363 GHVVSGDSNNQMYQ
+363 GHVVSSDSDNQMYQ
-377 IESISAGQTFAGYIL
+377 IESISAGQTFTGYIL
-392 GNSDQIRKICELFEK
+392 GSSDQIRKICELFEK
-407 RDHYRIGYNRSAEY
+407 RNHYRIGYNRSAEY
-421 GEVSIQVVGLSVNDE
+421 GEVSIHVAGLSENNE
-436 VEEGKEKANRFLL
+436 IEEGDSVDRFLL

-459 ENGMVSPDEEKILD
+459 ENGMVSPDEEMILG
-473 QLKTKLKMP
+473 QLKRKLDLP
-482 ELVLTIEKRF
+482 DLTIEKRF
-492 LKFTEIGGYNVTWNA
+492 LRFTEIGGYNVTWNA
-507 RKPSVSVFDKG
+507 RKPSVPVFDKG
-518 TSFIMKSSVSIC
+518 TAFVMRSPVPVC

-549 ICAEKVPEQ
+549 IRAEKIPEQ
-558 YKFEIIKAKEEK
+558 YKFEIIKAEEEK
-570 RNVVNES
+570 SKKVNES
-577 EGVSDMLKWLGTR
+577 ESVSDMLIWLGR
-590 YAKEI
+590 KYAGEI
-595 VRAYAMKQAE
+595 VQAYAAKQAE
-605 SIWKSIKK
+605 RIWESIRK
-613 RTNANA
+613 RPNANA
-619 VVNQMM
+619 VVNQML

-630 QSNYSEFER
+630 QKKYSEFKR
-639 TVEDRYDKGV
+639 AVEDRYDKGV

-655 LETAKKIYVFPEQK
+655 LETAKKIYAFPEQK
-669 IVEMFSSDLPV
+669 IVEMFPSDLPV
-680 EIGEN
+680 KIGED

-691 FNTLLTQL
+691 FSTLLTQL

-709 GKDKN
+709 GKEKN

>member
-18 EVYNSAVDTDVFCD
+18 EVYNSAVDTDVFRD
-32 TNGIP
+32 ENGIP

-69 DRYDRNSVI
+69 SKYDRNSAI
-78 HISDAKPEK
+78 HISDARPEQ
-87 YDQYISELSVR
+87 YDQYISELSMR

-126 IADHNTLRSIRVI
+126 IADRNTLRSIRVI
-139 KKGLVFFASV
+139 KKGLVFFAPV
-149 EFRCD
+149 EFRCSD
-154 EEKKIEY
+154 EKKHEY
-161 AQQML
+161 EDQMV
-166 KICKAVRHMGLNRTR
+166 KICKVVRHMGLNRTR
-181 GMGSVKVSFEMNM
+181 GMGSVKVSFEMDI
-194 PEIFEDRTP
+194 PEIFKDRKP
-203 EFITAGRQD
+203 EFIIAECQEGM
-212 GISYSRLDYM
+212 SYSKLDYM

-229 LCKSAAGGQNV
+229 LCKSAAGGQTV

-251 GMIAEAYKTEGEG
+251 GMIAEAYKTEGKG
-264 NEKFA
+264 NEEFA
-269 EDTKDRSLICS
+269 ELTKDQSLICS

-286 GKKRFE
+286 GRKRFE

-297 LFAVKDDPQQGRCK
+297 LFVVKDDPRKGRCK
-311 AVDIMG
+311 AVDIG

-363 GHVVSGDSNNQMYQ
+363 GHVVSSDSDNQMYQ
-377 IESISAGQTFAGYIL
+377 IESISAGQTFTGYIL
-392 GNSDQIRKICELFEK
+392 GSSDQIRKICDLFEK
-407 RDHYRIGYNRSAEY
+407 RNHYRIGYNRSAEY
-421 GEVSIQVVGLSVNDE
+421 GEVSIHVVGLSENNEIDE
-436 VEEGKEKANRFLL
+436 GDSVDRFLL

-459 ENGMVSPDEEKILD
+459 ENGMVSPDEEVLLD
-473 QLKTKLKMP
+473 QLKRKLDLP
-482 ELVLTIEKRF
+482 DLAIEKRF
-492 LKFTEIGGYNVTWNA
+492 LRFTEIGGYNVTWNA
-507 RKPSVSVFDKG
+507 RKPSISVFDKG
-518 TSFIMKSSVSIC
+518 TAFVMKSPAPIC

-549 ICAEKVPEQ
+549 IRAEKIPEQ
-558 YKFEIIKAKEEK
+558 YKFEIIKAEEEK
-570 RNVVNES
+570 SKKVNES
-577 EGVSDMLKWLGTR
+577 ESVSDMLIWLGR
-590 YAKEI
+590 KYAGEI
-595 VRAYAMKQAE
+595 VQAYAAKQAE
-605 SIWKSIKK
+605 RIWESIRK
-613 RTNANA
+613 RPNVNA
-619 VVNQMM
+619 VVNQML

-630 QSNYSEFER
+630 QKKYSEFKR
-639 TVEDRYDKGV
+639 AVKDRYDKGV

-655 LETAKKIYVFPEQK
+655 LETAKKIYAFPEQK
-669 IVEMFSSDLPV
+669 IVEMFPSDLPV
-680 EIGEN
+680 KIGED

-691 FNTLLTQL
+691 FSTLLTQL

-709 GKDKN
+709 GKEKN

>member
-18 EVYNSAVDTDVFCD
+18 EVYNSAVDTDVFRD
-32 TNGIP
+32 ENGIP

-69 DRYDRNSVI
+69 SKYDRNSAI
-78 HISDAKPEK
+78 HISDARPEQ

-126 IADHNTLRSIRVI
+126 IADRNTLRSIRAI
-139 KKGLVFFASV
+139 KKGLVFFAPV
-149 EFRCD
+149 ELRCSD
-154 EEKKIEY
+154 EKKHEY
-161 AQQML
+161 EDQMV

-181 GMGSVKVSFEMNM
+181 GMGSVKVSFEMDI
-194 PEIFEDRTP
+194 PEIFKDRKP
-203 EFITAGRQD
+203 EFIIAECQEGM
-212 GISYSRLDYM
+212 SYSRLDYM

-229 LCKSAAGGQNV
+229 LCKSAAGGQTV

-251 GMIAEAYKTEGEG
+251 GMIAEAYKTEGKG
-264 NEKFA
+264 NEEFA
-269 EDTKDRSLICS
+269 ELTKDQSLICS

-286 GKKRFE
+286 GRKRFE

-297 LFAVKDDPQQGRCK
+297 LFVVKDDPREGRCK
-311 AVDIMG
+311 AVDIG

-363 GHVVSGDSNNQMYQ
+363 GHVVSSDSDNQMYQ

-392 GNSDQIRKICELFEK
+392 GSSDQIRKICELFKK
-407 RDHYRIGYNRSAEY
+407 RNHYRIGYNRSAEY
-421 GEVSIQVVGLSVNDE
+421 GEVSIHVVGLSENNE
-436 VEEGKEKANRFLL
+436 IEEGDSVDRFLL

-459 ENGMVSPDEEKILD
+459 ENGMVSPDEEMILG
-473 QLKTKLKMP
+473 QLKRKLDLP
-482 ELVLTIEKRF
+482 NLTIEKRF
-492 LKFTEIGGYNVTWNA
+492 LRFTEIGGYNVTWNA
-507 RKPSVSVFDKG
+507 RKPSVPVFDKG
-518 TSFIMKSSVSIC
+518 TAFIMRSPVPVC

-549 ICAEKVPEQ
+549 IRAEKIPEQ
-558 YKFEIIKAKEEK
+558 HKFEIIKAEEEK
-570 RNVVNES
+570 SKKVNES
-577 EGVSDMLKWLGTR
+577 ESVSDMLIWLGR
-590 YAKEI
+590 KYAGEI
-595 VRAYAMKQAE
+595 VQAYAAKQAE
-605 SIWKSIKK
+605 RIWESIRK
-613 RTNANA
+613 RPNANA
-619 VVNQMM
+619 VVNQML

-630 QSNYSEFER
+630 QKKYSEFTR
-639 TVEDRYDKGV
+639 AVEDRYDKGV

-655 LETAKKIYVFPEQK
+655 LETAKKIYAFPEQK
-669 IVEMFSSDLPV
+669 IVEMFPSDLPV
-680 EIGEN
+680 EIGED

-691 FNTLLTQL
+691 FSTLLTQL

-709 GKDKN
+709 GKEKN